1 MDFEKII
8 AKIRAGKTWGFHGG
22 IHPAEHKKESS
33 ETPIERLEPASVYIV
48 PVRQHSGDAGTVVVK
63 TGDYVRKGDPL
74 TRSSGRRDLP
84 VSAPTSGTIGKIGLH
99 TAPHQSGLPDLE
111 ITITPDGK
119 DEWRERHPVAD
130 FRTKTPEEL
139 LSIIHQAGIAG
150 MGGAGFPADQKIAGA
165 VGKTHILI
173 INGSECE
180 PYITCDDRL
189 MREKAEEIVEGIR
202 ILQYILKPEVTI
214 IAIEDN
220 KPEAAEAVRKCVTSE
235 DDIIVRVLETRY
247 PTGAARPLIR
257 RLTGIE
263 VGYTSRSTDF
273 GIEMQNVATTYA
285 IKRAVEDDEPL
296 VERVVTVTGNN
307 FGRKGNFI
315 VPFGT
320 PVRHILD
327 KCGWHGEA
335 RNELILG
342 GPMMG
347 FTVPTP
353 DVSVTKTVNCVFSPD
368 STEVMSYD
376 NPLECIRCGRCARVC
391 PSRLL
396 PFALVKAAKAGDSE
410 AIQRERIRDCI
421 ECGCCA
427 FVCPSRIPLVRYIRI
442 AKAKIREESAEARKK
457 QNTERLI
464 AEKLSREEKI
474 AAARKAR
481 IAALKETSAAK
492 AESSAASANAA
503 AEATKAETAASASH
517 EAVTAKPKSAAL
529 AAALARAKAAKARQ
543 EAESKAGASETAA
556 DAGAERG
563 ASDAP
568 AANGAIS
575 ASAESQGTQAASA
588 KSRALAAALARAKAR
603 KAESTDRAEGYGKAD
618 STDKAEVH
626 DKAEGTDKAEVH
638 DKAEGSGTSSSEARE
653 QGAAAPAAR
662 PESSAKSAAVAAAL
676 AKARARK
683 AAESGDNVQA
693 EVSAAEAPQADPK
706 KAAVAA
712 ALAKARARKA
722 AEAAGESAGSSR
734 AGTGAEAEAKAK
746 AKEPSGSA
754 KAASSD
760 PKKAALAA
768 ALARAKARKQAEYSA
783 QHTAEAAPENSV
795 KGSGADESAGGAA
808 SPVKAAAADPRKA
821 AVAAVLARARARKK
835 AGSEESSED
844 SGDQEKALK
853 SEEERAPSEE
863 NK

>member
-1 MDFEKII
+1 MLF
-8 AKIRAGKTWGFHGG
+8 
-22 IHPAEHKKESS
+22 
-33 ETPIERLEPASVYIV
+33 
-48 PVRQHSGDAGTVVVK
+48 
-63 TGDYVRKGDPL
+63 
-74 TRSSGRRDLP
+74 RS
-84 VSAPTSGTIGKIGLH
+84 H
-99 TAPHQSGLPDLE
+99 N
-111 ITITPDGK
+111 
-119 DEWRERHPVAD
+119 
-130 FRTKTPEEL
+130 
-139 LSIIHQAGIAG
+139 AGIAG

-202 ILQYILKPEVTI
+202 ILQYILKPEVAI

-220 KPEAAEAVRKCVTSE
+220 KPEAADAIRKCVTPE

-296 VERVVTVTGNN
+296 VERIVTVTGNN
-307 FGRKGNFI
+307 FGRRGNFI

-327 KCGWHGEA
+327 KCQWHGEA

-353 DVSVTKTVNCVFSPD
+353 DVSVTKTINCVFSPD
-368 STEVMSYD
+368 SSEVMSYD

-442 AKAKIREESAEARKK
+442 AKARIREGSAEARKK

-481 IAALKETSAAK
+481 IAALKESSAPKADSAAATATNEQEVQK
-492 AESSAASANAA
+492 SVSAA
-503 AEATKAETAASASH
+503 AENTS
-517 EAVTAKPKSAAL
+517 KPRSAAL
-529 AAALARAKAAKARQ
+529 AAALARAKAAKAKNGQ
-543 EAESKAGASETAA
+543 KNETEATQAGASANAASGNSRAGTAA
-556 DAGAERG
+556 VTAAENYGAKPSAG
-563 ASDAP
+563 
-568 AANGAIS
+568 
-575 ASAESQGTQAASA
+575 SA
-588 KSRALAAALARAKAR
+588 KSKALAAALARAKA
-603 KAESTDRAEGYGKAD
+603 KKAAES
-618 STDKAEVH
+618 
-626 DKAEGTDKAEVH
+626 
-638 DKAEGSGTSSSEARE
+638 GSSGSPASQDEEKDT
-653 QGAAAPAAR
+653 AAPEAKPAA
-662 PESSAKSAAVAAAL
+662 SAKSAAVAAAL

-683 AAESGDNVQA
+683 AAESGPAPERSGNKDANKA
-693 EVSAAEAPQADPK
+693 ESSETKSSPASHETAD
-706 KAAVAA
+706 
-712 ALAKARARKA
+712 
-722 AEAAGESAGSSR
+722 
-734 AGTGAEAEAKAK
+734 
-746 AKEPSGSA
+746 
-754 KAASSD
+754 AASLA
-760 PKKAALAA
+760 PKKAALVA
-768 ALARAKARKQAEYSA
+768 ALARAKARKQAESA
-783 QHTAEAAPENSV
+783 STVTKMAAGVPVRSAENSE
-795 KGSGADESAGGAA
+795 KAESSGSSGKDH
-808 SPVKAAAADPRKA
+808 AADPRKA
-821 AVAAVLARARARKK
+821 AVAAALARARAKK
-835 AGSEESSED
+835 QSVAGNINKQD
-844 SGDQEKALK
+844 QAAKSGDEQAH
-853 SEEERAPSEE
+853 SEE

>member
-8 AKIRAGKTWGFHGG
+8 AKIRAGKTWRFHGG

-63 TGDYVRKGDPL
+63 IGDHVRKGDPL

-84 VSAPTSGTIGKIGLH
+84 VSAPTSGTIAKIGLH
-99 TAPHQSGLPDLE
+99 TAPHQSGLEDLE

-119 DEWRERHPVAD
+119 DEWRERHPIGD
-130 FRTKTPEEL
+130 FRTKSPEEL
-139 LSIIHQAGIAG
+139 LSIIHNAGIAG

-189 MREKAEEIVEGIR
+189 MRESAAEIVEGVR
-202 ILQYILKPEVTI
+202 ILQYILKPEVAI

-220 KPEAAEAVRKCVTSE
+220 KPEAAQAIKDAVRE
-235 DDIIVRVLETRY
+235 DDDIIVRVLETRY

-296 VERVVTVTGNN
+296 VERIVTVTGKN

-335 RNELILG
+335 KNELILG

-353 DVSVTKTVNCVFSPD
+353 DVSVTKTINCVFSPD

-442 AKAKIREESAEARKK
+442 AKARLREEAAEARKK

-481 IAALKETSAAK
+481 IAALREGATPKT
-492 AESSAASANAA
+492 ESSGSTASGASPTVTAAGTGGVQAAAS
-503 AEATKAETAASASH
+503 ES
-517 EAVTAKPKSAAL
+517 AKPKSAAL
-529 AAALARAKAAKARQ
+529 AAALARAKAAKAKNA
-543 EAESKAGASETAA
+543 AESSNGAAQGSVSAESGASQAATAS
-556 DAGAERG
+556 G
-563 ASDAP
+563 
-568 AANGAIS
+568 S
-575 ASAESQGTQAASA
+575 ASAATAKENGAQSSAAGST
-588 KSRALAAALARAKAR
+588 KSKALAAELARAKA
-603 KAESTDRAEGYGKAD
+603 KKAAESGSSGAQEAQSQTQ
-618 STDKAEVH
+618 DKAQE
-626 DKAEGTDKAEVH
+626 
-638 DKAEGSGTSSSEARE
+638 
-653 QGAAAPAAR
+653 AAAPLSKPAV
-662 PESSAKSAAVAAAL
+662 SAKSAAVAAAL

-683 AAESGDNVQA
+683 AAESSEADK
-693 EVSAAEAPQADPK
+693 SAGSSAPAPAADPK
-706 KAAVAA
+706 KAAIAA
-712 ALAKARARKA
+712 ALAKAMARKA
-722 AEAAGESAGSSR
+722 QESGEDKAEKSPVRKAEEPAAAPSAEAP
-734 AGTGAEAEAKAK
+734 K
-746 AKEPSGSA
+746 P
-754 KAASSD
+754 AAPD
-760 PKKAALAA
+760 LKKAALAA
-768 ALARAKARKQAEYSA
+768 ALARARAKKQAEDSR
-783 QHTAEAAPENSV
+783 QSAPESTENPA
-795 KGSGADESAGGAA
+795 KGDESGESAGNSGSGTSSAEAPA
-808 SPVKAAAADPRKA
+808 SDPRKA
-821 AVAAVLARARARKK
+821 AVAAALARARAKK
-835 AGSEESSED
+835 QALTGNSKEAQPQDRGEE
-844 SGDQEKALK
+844 Q
-853 SEEERAPSEE
+853 APSEE

>member
-8 AKIRAGKTWGFHGG
+8 AKIRAGKTWRFHGG

-48 PVRQHSGDAGTVVVK
+48 PVRQHSGDAGTIVVK
-63 TGDYVRKGDPL
+63 AGDHVRKGDPL

-84 VSAPTSGTIGKIGLH
+84 VSAPTSGTITKIGLH

-119 DEWRERHPVAD
+119 DEWRERHPIAD
-130 FRTKTPEEL
+130 FRTKSPEEL

-189 MREKAEEIVEGIR
+189 MREKAEEIVEGVR
-202 ILQYILKPEVTI
+202 ILKYILKPDAAI

-220 KPEAAEAVRKCVTSE
+220 KPEAAKAISDAVKE
-235 DDIIVRVLETRY
+235 GDDIIVRVLETRY

-285 IKRAVEDDEPL
+285 IKRAVKDDEPL

-327 KCGWHGEA
+327 RCGWHGEA
-335 RNELILG
+335 KNELILG

-353 DVSVTKTVNCVFSPD
+353 DVSVTKTINCVFSPD

-481 IAALKETSAAK
+481 IAALKETSVPK
-492 AESSAASANAA
+492 ADS
-503 AEATKAETAASASH
+503 TAASAGA
-517 EAVTAKPKSAAL
+517 AVTAATAAGNGSAGTSASASSAAGTAKPKSAAL
-529 AAALARAKAAKARQ
+529 AAALARAKAQKAK
-543 EAESKAGASETAA
+543 EAAQSQSAVSNAAADADTASGASQAAAAAGAS
-556 DAGAERG
+556 
-563 ASDAP
+563 
-568 AANGAIS
+568 S
-575 ASAESQGTQAASA
+575 ASADAQRSAAGSA
-588 KSRALAAALARAKAR
+588 KSKALAAALARAKAR
-603 KAESTDRAEGYGKAD
+603 KAAGN
-618 STDKAEVH
+618 
-626 DKAEGTDKAEVH
+626 
-638 DKAEGSGTSSSEARE
+638 GTSSSEAQE
-653 QGAAAPAAR
+653 QEPAAPAAK
-662 PESSAKSAAVAAAL
+662 PEAGARSAAVAAAL
-676 AKARARK
+676 AKAKARK
-683 AAESGDNVQA
+683 AAESGETPKADTHPDSQA
-693 EVSAAEAPQADPK
+693 GGASQADPK

-722 AEAAGESAGSSR
+722 AAADESSENKDGAGAVSAESTSDSQAGAR
-734 AGTGAEAEAKAK
+734 AEREAK
-746 AKEPSGSA
+746 ENSNSA
-754 KAASSD
+754 KAPAAD

-768 ALARAKARKQAEYSA
+768 ALARAKARKQAETDA
-783 QHTAEAAPENSV
+783 QPAAEAAPANPVKSAGEDNS
-795 KGSGADESAGGAA
+795 AESAGSETSSAKA
-808 SPVKAAAADPRKA
+808 SAADPRKA
-821 AVAAVLARARARKK
+821 AVAAALARARARKK
-835 AGSEESSED
+835 AIGQASSED
-844 SGDQEKALK
+844 SGSQEKAAK

>member
-8 AKIRAGKTWGFHGG
+8 AKIRAGKTWRFHGG
-22 IHPAEHKKESS
+22 IHPAEHKDESS
-33 ETPIERLEPASVYIV
+33 ETPVERLEPASVYIV
-48 PVRQHSGDAGTVVVK
+48 PVRQHSGDAGTIVVK
-63 TGDYVRKGDPL
+63 AGDYVRKGDPL

-84 VSAPTSGTIGKIGLH
+84 VSAPTSGTIARIGLH

-119 DEWRERHPVAD
+119 DEWRERNPVAD

-139 LSIIHQAGIAG
+139 LSVIHQAGIAG

-202 ILQYILKPEVTI
+202 ILKYILKPEVAI

-220 KPEAAEAVRKCVTSE
+220 KQEAAKAIKDAVRE
-235 DDIIVRVLETRY
+235 DDDIIVRVLETRY

-296 VERVVTVTGNN
+296 VERIVTVTGKN

-335 RNELILG
+335 KNELILG

-353 DVSVTKTVNCVFSPD
+353 DVSVTKTINCVFSPD

-442 AKAKIREESAEARKK
+442 AKARIREESAEARKK
-457 QNTERLI
+457 LNTERLI

-481 IAALKETSAAK
+481 IAAFKESAAPK
-492 AESSAASANAA
+492 ADAPASGNAPQSP
-503 AEATKAETAASASH
+503 AASASGKAPGQAAGH
-517 EAVTAKPKSAAL
+517 AEAAAKPKSAAL
-529 AAALARAKAAKARQ
+529 AAALARAKAKKA
-543 EAESKAGASETAA
+543 AESGSSGAPASHDEEKETAA
-556 DAGAERG
+556 QEAK
-563 ASDAP
+563 P
-568 AANGAIS
+568 AA
-575 ASAESQGTQAASA
+575 
-588 KSRALAAALARAKAR
+588 
-603 KAESTDRAEGYGKAD
+603 
-618 STDKAEVH
+618 
-626 DKAEGTDKAEVH
+626 
-638 DKAEGSGTSSSEARE
+638 
-653 QGAAAPAAR
+653 
-662 PESSAKSAAVAAAL
+662 SAKSAAVAAAL

-683 AAESGDNVQA
+683 AAEGHESHQSDG
-693 EVSAAEAPQADPK
+693 SSAEAPAADTK

-722 AEAAGESAGSSR
+722 AESGETNAESSQESKP
-734 AGTGAEAEAKAK
+734 AEAETKHSDDAQK
-746 AKEPSGSA
+746 
-754 KAASSD
+754 SSD
-760 PKKAALAA
+760 ANPKKAALAA
-768 ALARAKARKQAEYSA
+768 ALARARARKQAEAAKQSPAESA
-783 QHTAEAAPENSV
+783 ATPLKSEEGRENS
-795 KGSGADESAGGAA
+795 GAESETSSA
-808 SPVKAAAADPRKA
+808 KAPAADPRKA
-821 AVAAVLARARARKK
+821 AIAAALARARAKKK
-835 AGSEESSED
+835 AESGNS
-844 SGDQEKALK
+844 SSQDQTAK
-853 SEEERAPSEE
+853 SEEESASPEE

>member
-8 AKIRAGKTWGFHGG
+8 AKIRAGKTWRFHGG
-22 IHPAEHKKESS
+22 IHPAEHKDESS
-33 ETPIERLEPASVYIV
+33 ESPIERLEPASVYIV
-48 PVRQHSGDAGTVVVK
+48 PVRQHSGDAGTIVVK

-84 VSAPTSGTIGKIGLH
+84 VSAPTSGTIAKIGLH
-99 TAPHQSGLPDLE
+99 TAPHQSGLEDLE

-119 DEWRERHPVAD
+119 DEWRERHPIGD
-130 FRTKTPEEL
+130 FRTKSPEEL
-139 LSIIHQAGIAG
+139 LSIIHNAGIAG

-189 MREKAEEIVEGIR
+189 MRESAAEIVEGVR
-202 ILQYILKPEVTI
+202 ILQYILKPEVAI

-220 KPEAAEAVRKCVTSE
+220 KPEAAQAIKDAVKEE
-235 DDIIVRVLETRY
+235 DDIIVRILETRY

-296 VERVVTVTGNN
+296 VERIVTVTGNN
-307 FGRKGNFI
+307 FGRRGNFI

-327 KCGWHGEA
+327 RCEWHGEA

-353 DVSVTKTVNCVFSPD
+353 DVSVTKTINCVFSPD

-442 AKAKIREESAEARKK
+442 AKARIREESAEARKK

-481 IAALKETSAAK
+481 IAALKESSAPKADSAAATANNEQEAQK
-492 AESSAASANAA
+492 SASAA
-503 AEATKAETAASASH
+503 AENTSR
-517 EAVTAKPKSAAL
+517 PRSAAL
-529 AAALARAKAAKARQ
+529 AAALARAKAAKAKN
-543 EAESKAGASETAA
+543 EAQSVAATAQTDN
-556 DAGAERG
+556 DA
-563 ASDAP
+563 
-568 AANGAIS
+568 S
-575 ASAESQGTQAASA
+575 ASAKASQTGSAAVTAAENSGAKAAAGSA
-588 KSRALAAALARAKAR
+588 KNKALAAALARAKA
-603 KAESTDRAEGYGKAD
+603 KKAAESG
-618 STDKAEVH
+618 S
-626 DKAEGTDKAEVH
+626 
-638 DKAEGSGTSSSEARE
+638 SGTPASQDEE
-653 QGAAAPAAR
+653 KDTAAPEAKPAA
-662 PESSAKSAAVAAAL
+662 SAKSAAVAAAL

-683 AAESGDNVQA
+683 AAESGETPESTGNSDANKA
-693 EVSAAEAPQADPK
+693 ESSETKASPASHETAD
-706 KAAVAA
+706 
-712 ALAKARARKA
+712 
-722 AEAAGESAGSSR
+722 
-734 AGTGAEAEAKAK
+734 
-746 AKEPSGSA
+746 
-754 KAASSD
+754 AASSD

-768 ALARAKARKQAEYSA
+768 ALARAKARKQAESA
-783 QHTAEAAPENSV
+783 STVTKKA
-795 KGSGADESAGGAA
+795 AGGPGKSAENGE
-808 SPVKAAAADPRKA
+808 KAESSGSSGKDHTENPRKA
-821 AVAAVLARARARKK
+821 AVAAALARARAKK
-835 AGSEESSED
+835 QSVAGNINKQD
-844 SGDQEKALK
+844 QAAKSGDEQAH
-853 SEEERAPSEE
+853 SEE

>member
-8 AKIRAGKTWGFHGG
+8 AKIRAGKTWRFHGG
-22 IHPAEHKKESS
+22 IHPAEHKDESS
-33 ETPIERLEPASVYIV
+33 ETPVERLEPASVYIV
-48 PVRQHSGDAGTVVVK
+48 PVRQHSGDAGTIVVK

-74 TRSSGRRDLP
+74 TKSSGRRDLP
-84 VSAPTSGTIGKIGLH
+84 VSAPTSGTIAKIGLH
-99 TAPHQSGLPDLE
+99 TAPHQSGLEDLE

-119 DEWRERHPVAD
+119 DEWRERHPIED
-130 FRTKTPEEL
+130 FRTRSPEDL
-139 LSIIHQAGIAG
+139 LSIIHSAGIAG

-189 MREKAEEIVEGIR
+189 MREKAAEIVEGIR
-202 ILQYILKPEVTI
+202 ILQYILKPEVAI

-220 KPEAAEAVRKCVTSE
+220 KPEAAEAIRKCVTPD

-285 IKRAVEDDEPL
+285 IKRAVENDEPL
-296 VERVVTVTGNN
+296 VERIVTVTGNN
-307 FGRKGNFI
+307 FGRRGNFI

-327 KCGWHGEA
+327 KCQWHGEA
-335 RNELILG
+335 KNELILG

-410 AIQRERIRDCI
+410 AVQRERIRDCI

-442 AKAKIREESAEARKK
+442 AKARIREESAEARKK

-481 IAALKETSAAK
+481 IAALKESAAPK
-492 AESSAASANAA
+492 SASPVSENATSSSAASGSGKAPEQAA
-503 AEATKAETAASASH
+503 RPAEAA
-517 EAVTAKPKSAAL
+517 AKPKSAAL
-529 AAALARAKAAKARQ
+529 AAALAKAKAAKAKN
-543 EAESKAGASETAA
+543 ESESVAA
-556 DAGAERG
+556 
-563 ASDAP
+563 
-568 AANGAIS
+568 AAQTDNGAS
-575 ASAESQGTQAASA
+575 ASAEASQTGSVAVTVAENSGAKPAAGSA
-588 KSRALAAALARAKAR
+588 KSKALAAALAKAKA
-603 KAESTDRAEGYGKAD
+603 KKAAESG
-618 STDKAEVH
+618 
-626 DKAEGTDKAEVH
+626 
-638 DKAEGSGTSSSEARE
+638 SSEANESQNKE
-653 QGAAAPAAR
+653 QDTAAAEAKPVAG
-662 PESSAKSAAVAAAL
+662 AKSAAVAAAL

-683 AAESGDNVQA
+683 QAEANGGDSGKTAENSEAAESTGASAAPEADPKKA
-693 EVSAAEAPQADPK
+693 AVSAAFAKARARKASESGSAPESAGNSEADKEESPEAAASSDVSEEAKAPAADPK
-706 KAAVAA
+706 KAVLAAALARAKTRKQAEAGSTAPGKTAEAPVKSEGTAGSAESSGSSTKAPAENPRKAAVAA
-712 ALAKARARKA
+712 ALA
-722 AEAAGESAGSSR
+722 
-734 AGTGAEAEAKAK
+734 
-746 AKEPSGSA
+746 
-754 KAASSD
+754 
-760 PKKAALAA
+760 
-768 ALARAKARKQAEYSA
+768 
-783 QHTAEAAPENSV
+783 
-795 KGSGADESAGGAA
+795 
-808 SPVKAAAADPRKA
+808 
-821 AVAAVLARARARKK
+821 RARARKQS
-835 AGSEESSED
+835 ASGNNSSQ
-844 SGDQEKALK
+844 DQAVK
-853 SEEERAPSEE
+853 SEEESASPEE

>member
-8 AKIRAGKTWGFHGG
+8 AKIRSGKTWRFHGG
-22 IHPAEHKKESS
+22 IHPAEHKDESS
-33 ETPIERLEPASVYIV
+33 ETPVERLEPASVYIV
-48 PVRQHSGDAGTVVVK
+48 PVRQHSGDAGTIVVK
-63 TGDYVRKGDPL
+63 AGDYVRKGDLL

-84 VSAPTSGTIGKIGLH
+84 VSAPTSGTIAKIGLH
-99 TAPHQSGLPDLE
+99 TAPHQSGLEDIE

-119 DEWRERHPVAD
+119 DEWRERHPIAD
-130 FRTKTPEEL
+130 FRTKSPEEL
-139 LSIIHQAGIAG
+139 LSVIHNAGIAG

-189 MREKAEEIVEGIR
+189 MREKAAEIIEGVR
-202 ILQYILKPEVTI
+202 IIQHILKPEVTL
-214 IAIEDN
+214 IAVEDN
-220 KPEAAEAVRKCVTSE
+220 KPEAAEELKSAIKTD

-296 VERVVTVTGNN
+296 VERIVTVTGNN

-335 RNELILG
+335 KNELILG

-410 AIQRERIRDCI
+410 AVQRERIRDCI

-427 FVCPSRIPLVRYIRI
+427 FVCPSRIPLVRFIRI
-442 AKAKIREESAEARKK
+442 AKARIREESAESRKK

-481 IAALKETSAAK
+481 IAALKEGASTT
-492 AESSAASANAA
+492 ASAG
-503 AEATKAETAASASH
+503 TTAHASASAA
-517 EAVTAKPKSAAL
+517 ENTAAKTADSAANIEERKTGTAAKPKSSAL
-529 AAALARAKAAKARQ
+529 AAALARAKAKKAEVNKQ
-543 EAESKAGASETAA
+543 PASETS
-556 DAGAERG
+556 GSNTPET
-563 ASDAP
+563 SAP
-568 AANGAIS
+568 
-575 ASAESQGTQAASA
+575 EA
-588 KSRALAAALARAKAR
+588 KS
-603 KAESTDRAEGYGKAD
+603 ES
-618 STDKAEVH
+618 
-626 DKAEGTDKAEVH
+626 
-638 DKAEGSGTSSSEARE
+638 GSR
-653 QGAAAPAAR
+653 
-662 PESSAKSAAVAAAL
+662 SAAVAAAL

-683 AAESGDNVQA
+683 AQESSSGADEKAAAPVSQQERKEPAADADAPDPRRAALAAALARAKARKQA
-693 EVSAAEAPQADPK
+693 QSADEPEGKVSEKDEAALNTESSSKVPAADPK

-722 AEAAGESAGSSR
+722 AESGESTVRSGSGEVSKPD
-734 AGTGAEAEAKAK
+734 AIEAKTSPDTPETNK
-746 AKEPSGSA
+746 TP
-754 KAASSD
+754 AAD

-768 ALARAKARKQAEYSA
+768 ALARAKARKQAESA
-783 QHTAEAAPENSV
+783 PDGSQKASEESVHGEEKASSAESIGSSV
-795 KGSGADESAGGAA
+795 KA
-808 SPVKAAAADPRKA
+808 PAADPRKA
-821 AVAAVLARARARKK
+821 AVAAALARARAKK
-835 AGSEESSED
+835 YAASVSGNSRAPADKSGEES
-844 SGDQEKALK
+844 
-853 SEEERAPSEE
+853 APSEE

>member
-8 AKIRAGKTWGFHGG
+8 AKIRAGKTWRFHGG
-22 IHPAEHKKESS
+22 IHPAEHKDESS
-33 ETPIERLEPASVYIV
+33 ESPIERLEPASVYIV

-63 TGDYVRKGDPL
+63 IGDHVRKGDPL

-84 VSAPTSGTIGKIGLH
+84 VSAPTSGTIAKIGLH
-99 TAPHQSGLPDLE
+99 TAPHQSGLEDLE

-119 DEWRERHPVAD
+119 DEWRERHPIGD
-130 FRTKTPEEL
+130 FRTKSPEEL
-139 LSIIHQAGIAG
+139 LSIIHNAGIAG

-189 MREKAEEIVEGIR
+189 MRESAAEIVEGVR
-202 ILQYILKPEVTI
+202 ILQYILKPEVAI

-220 KPEAAEAVRKCVTSE
+220 KPEAAQAIKDAVRE
-235 DDIIVRVLETRY
+235 DDDIIVRVLETRY

-296 VERVVTVTGNN
+296 VERIVTVTGKN

-335 RNELILG
+335 KNELILG

-353 DVSVTKTVNCVFSPD
+353 DVSVTKTINCVFSPD

-427 FVCPSRIPLVRYIRI
+427 FVCPSRIPLVRFIRI
-442 AKAKIREESAEARKK
+442 AKARIREESAEARKK

-481 IAALKETSAAK
+481 IAALKETSVPK
-492 AESSAASANAA
+492 ADS
-503 AEATKAETAASASH
+503 TAASAGA
-517 EAVTAKPKSAAL
+517 AVTAATAAGNGSAGTSASASSAAGTAKPKSAAL
-529 AAALARAKAAKARQ
+529 AAALARAKAQKAK
-543 EAESKAGASETAA
+543 EAAHNEAAASNSAGVSAASGASQAAAAAGA
-556 DAGAERG
+556 
-563 ASDAP
+563 ASV
-568 AANGAIS
+568 
-575 ASAESQGTQAASA
+575 SAESQESSAGSA
-588 KSRALAAALARAKAR
+588 KSKALAAALARAKAR
-603 KAESTDRAEGYGKAD
+603 KAAGN
-618 STDKAEVH
+618 
-626 DKAEGTDKAEVH
+626 
-638 DKAEGSGTSSSEARE
+638 GTSSSEAQE
-653 QGAAAPAAR
+653 QEPAAPAAK
-662 PESSAKSAAVAAAL
+662 PEAGARSAAVAAAL
-676 AKARARK
+676 AKAKARK
-683 AAESGDNVQA
+683 AAESGETPKADTHPDSQA
-693 EVSAAEAPQADPK
+693 GGTPKADPK

-712 ALAKARARKA
+712 ALDKARARKA
-722 AEAAGESAGSSR
+722 AAAGESSENRESAGAVSADSTSDSQSN
-734 AGTGAEAEAKAK
+734 AGAESKAK
-746 AKEPSGSA
+746 DDSKSA
-754 KAASSD
+754 KAPEAD

-768 ALARAKARKQAEYSA
+768 ALARAKARKQAESNA
-783 QHTAEAAPENSV
+783 EPAAEAAPANPV
-795 KGSGADESAGGAA
+795 KSAGEDDSAESAGSETSSA
-808 SPVKAAAADPRKA
+808 KAPAADPRKA
-821 AVAAVLARARARKK
+821 AVAAALARTRARKK
-835 AGSEESSED
+835 AIGEAGSED
-844 SGDQEKALK
+844 SGSQGKTAK

>member
-8 AKIRAGKTWGFHGG
+8 AKIRAGKTWRFHGG

-48 PVRQHSGDAGTVVVK
+48 PVRQHSGDAGTIVVK
-63 TGDYVRKGDPL
+63 TGNYVRKGDPL

-119 DEWRERHPVAD
+119 DEWRERHPIAD
-130 FRTKTPEEL
+130 FRTKSPDEL
-139 LSIIHQAGIAG
+139 LSVIHQAGIAG

-189 MREKAEEIVEGIR
+189 MREKAAEIVEGIR
-202 ILQYILKPEVTI
+202 ILKYILKPEVAI

-220 KPEAAEAVRKCVTSE
+220 KQEAAKAIKDAVRE
-235 DDIIVRVLETRY
+235 DDDIIVRVLETRY

-296 VERVVTVTGNN
+296 VERIVTVTGNN

-327 KCGWHGEA
+327 KCEWHGEA

-368 STEVMSYD
+368 SSEVMSYD

-442 AKAKIREESAEARKK
+442 AKARLREESAEARKK

-481 IAALKETSAAK
+481 IAALKESSAPKADSAAATATNEQEVQK
-492 AESSAASANAA
+492 SVSAA
-503 AEATKAETAASASH
+503 AENTS
-517 EAVTAKPKSAAL
+517 KPRSAAL
-529 AAALARAKAAKARQ
+529 AAALARAKAAKAKNGQ
-543 EAESKAGASETAA
+543 KNETEATQAGASANAASGNSRAGTAA
-556 DAGAERG
+556 VTAAENYGAKPSAG
-563 ASDAP
+563 
-568 AANGAIS
+568 
-575 ASAESQGTQAASA
+575 SA
-588 KSRALAAALARAKAR
+588 KSKALAAALARAKA
-603 KAESTDRAEGYGKAD
+603 KKAAES
-618 STDKAEVH
+618 
-626 DKAEGTDKAEVH
+626 
-638 DKAEGSGTSSSEARE
+638 GSSGSPASQDEEKDT
-653 QGAAAPAAR
+653 AAPEAKPAA
-662 PESSAKSAAVAAAL
+662 SAKSAAVAAAL

-683 AAESGDNVQA
+683 AAESGPAPERSGNKDANKA
-693 EVSAAEAPQADPK
+693 ESSETKSSPASHETAD
-706 KAAVAA
+706 
-712 ALAKARARKA
+712 
-722 AEAAGESAGSSR
+722 
-734 AGTGAEAEAKAK
+734 
-746 AKEPSGSA
+746 
-754 KAASSD
+754 AASSD

-768 ALARAKARKQAEYSA
+768 ALARAKARKQAESA
-783 QHTAEAAPENSV
+783 STV
-795 KGSGADESAGGAA
+795 TK
-808 SPVKAAAADPRKA
+808 KAAGVPGKSAENGEKAESSGSSGKDHTENPRKA
-821 AVAAVLARARARKK
+821 AVAAALARARAKK
-835 AGSEESSED
+835 QSAAGNINKP
-844 SGDQEKALK
+844 DQAAK
-853 SEEERAPSEE
+853 SEEEQVPSEE

>member
-8 AKIRAGKTWGFHGG
+8 AKIRAGKTWRFHGG
-22 IHPAEHKKESS
+22 IHPAEHKDESS
-33 ETPIERLEPASVYIV
+33 GTPIERLEPASVYIV
-48 PVRQHSGDAGTVVVK
+48 PVRQHSGDAGTVCVK
-63 TGDYVRKGDPL
+63 VGDYVRKGDPL

-84 VSAPTSGTIGKIGLH
+84 VSAPTSGTITKIGLH

-119 DEWRERHPVAD
+119 DEWRERQPIED
-130 FRTKTPEEL
+130 FKTKTPEEL
-139 LSIIHQAGIAG
+139 LSIIHSAGIAG

-189 MREKAEEIVEGIR
+189 MREKAAEIVEGIR
-202 ILQYILKPEVTI
+202 ILKYILKPEVAI

-220 KPEAAEAVRKCVTSE
+220 KPEAAKAIKDAVKEE

-296 VERVVTVTGNN
+296 VERIVTVTGKN

-353 DVSVTKTVNCVFSPD
+353 DVSVTKTINCVFSPD

-427 FVCPSRIPLVRYIRI
+427 FVCPSRIPLVRFIRI
-442 AKAKIREESAEARKK
+442 SKARNRKESAESRKK

-481 IAALKETSAAK
+481 IAALKEGAAP
-492 AESSAASANAA
+492 AG
-503 AEATKAETAASASH
+503 TAASAPAASV
-517 EAVTAKPKSAAL
+517 EKPSGNTASKTADTSSNIEERKTGTAAKPKSSAL
-529 AAALARAKAAKARQ
+529 AAALARAKAKKAEVNKQ
-543 EAESKAGASETAA
+543 PASETS
-556 DAGAERG
+556 GSNTPET
-563 ASDAP
+563 SAP
-568 AANGAIS
+568 
-575 ASAESQGTQAASA
+575 EA
-588 KSRALAAALARAKAR
+588 KS
-603 KAESTDRAEGYGKAD
+603 ES
-618 STDKAEVH
+618 
-626 DKAEGTDKAEVH
+626 
-638 DKAEGSGTSSSEARE
+638 GSR
-653 QGAAAPAAR
+653 
-662 PESSAKSAAVAAAL
+662 SAAVAAAL

-683 AAESGDNVQA
+683 AQESSSGADEKAAAPVSQQERKEPAADADAPDPRRAALAAALARAKARKQA
-693 EVSAAEAPQADPK
+693 QSADEPEGKVSEKDEAALNTESSSKVPAADPK

-722 AEAAGESAGSSR
+722 AESGESTVRSGSGEVSKPD
-734 AGTGAEAEAKAK
+734 AIEAKTSPDTPETNK
-746 AKEPSGSA
+746 TP
-754 KAASSD
+754 AAD
-760 PKKAALAA
+760 PKKAALAE
-768 ALARAKARKQAEYSA
+768 ALARAKARKQAESA
-783 QHTAEAAPENSV
+783 PDGSQKASEESVHGEEKASSAESIGSSV
-795 KGSGADESAGGAA
+795 KA
-808 SPVKAAAADPRKA
+808 PAADPRKA
-821 AVAAVLARARARKK
+821 AVAAALARARAKK
-835 AGSEESSED
+835 YAASVSGNSRAPADKSGEES
-844 SGDQEKALK
+844 
-853 SEEERAPSEE
+853 APSEE

>member
-8 AKIRAGKTWGFHGG
+8 AKIRAGKTWRFHGG
-22 IHPAEHKKESS
+22 IHPAEHKDESAG
-33 ETPIERLEPASVYIV
+33 TPIERLEPASVYIV
-48 PVRQHSGDAGTVVVK
+48 PVRQHSGDAGTIVVK
-63 TGDYVRKGDPL
+63 AGDYVRKGDPL

-84 VSAPTSGTIGKIGLH
+84 VSAPTSGTIARIGLH

-119 DEWRERHPVAD
+119 DEWRERNPVAD

-139 LSIIHQAGIAG
+139 LSVIHQAGIAG

-165 VGKTHILI
+165 LGKTHILI

-189 MREKAEEIVEGIR
+189 MREKAAEIVEGIR
-202 ILQYILKPEVTI
+202 ILKYILKPEVAI

-220 KPEAAEAVRKCVTSE
+220 KPEAAEELKSAIKTD

-296 VERVVTVTGNN
+296 VERIVTVTGNN

-327 KCGWHGEA
+327 KCKWHGEA

-442 AKAKIREESAEARKK
+442 AKARIREESAEARKK
-457 QNTERLI
+457 LNTERLI

-481 IAALKETSAAK
+481 IAAFKESAAPK
-492 AESSAASANAA
+492 ADAPASGNAPQSP
-503 AEATKAETAASASH
+503 AASASGKAPGQAAGH
-517 EAVTAKPKSAAL
+517 AEAAAKPKSAAL
-529 AAALARAKAAKARQ
+529 AAALARAKAGKAKNETKNET
-543 EAESKAGASETAA
+543 EAAQAGASASAAAGNSRAGTAA
-556 DAGAERG
+556 VAAAENSGAK
-563 ASDAP
+563 P
-568 AANGAIS
+568 AAG
-575 ASAESQGTQAASA
+575 SA
-588 KSRALAAALARAKAR
+588 KSRALAAALARAKA
-603 KAESTDRAEGYGKAD
+603 KKAAESGSSGAPA
-618 STDKAEVH
+618 SH
-626 DKAEGTDKAEVH
+626 DEEKETAA
-638 DKAEGSGTSSSEARE
+638 SEAK
-653 QGAAAPAAR
+653 PAAG
-662 PESSAKSAAVAAAL
+662 AKSAAVAAAL

-683 AAESGDNVQA
+683 AAESGETPEMAGNDG
-693 EVSAAEAPQADPK
+693 P
-706 KAAVAA
+706 
-712 ALAKARARKA
+712 AKA
-722 AEAAGESAGSSR
+722 ESS
-734 AGTGAEAEAKAK
+734 EAKAP
-746 AKEPSGSA
+746 ADTNGTADRPSA
-754 KAASSD
+754 N

-768 ALARAKARKQAEYSA
+768 ALARAKARKQA
-783 QHTAEAAPENSV
+783 V
-795 KGSGADESAGGAA
+795 
-808 SPVKAAAADPRKA
+808 
-821 AVAAVLARARARKK
+821 
-835 AGSEESSED
+835 
-844 SGDQEKALK
+844 SGDINQDQAAN
-853 SEEERAPSEE
+853 SGEEQAPSEE

>member
-8 AKIRAGKTWGFHGG
+8 AKIRAGKTWRFHGG
-22 IHPAEHKKESS
+22 IHPAEHKDESS

-48 PVRQHSGDAGTVVVK
+48 PVRQHSGDAGTIVVK

-74 TRSSGRRDLP
+74 TKSSGRRDLP
-84 VSAPTSGTIGKIGLH
+84 VSAPTSGTIAKIGLH
-99 TAPHQSGLPDLE
+99 TAPHQSGLEDLE

-119 DEWRERHPVAD
+119 DEWRERHPIAD
-130 FRTKTPEEL
+130 FRTKSPEEL
-139 LSIIHQAGIAG
+139 LSVIHNAGIAG

-202 ILQYILKPEVTI
+202 ILKYILKPEVAI

-220 KPEAAEAVRKCVTSE
+220 KQEAAKAIKDAVRE
-235 DDIIVRVLETRY
+235 DDDIIVRVLETRY

-296 VERVVTVTGNN
+296 VERIVTVTGNN

-327 KCGWHGEA
+327 KCKWHGEA

-442 AKAKIREESAEARKK
+442 AKARIREESAEARKK
-457 QNTERLI
+457 LNTERLI

-481 IAALKETSAAK
+481 IAAFKESAAPK
-492 AESSAASANAA
+492 ADAPASGNAPQSP
-503 AEATKAETAASASH
+503 AASASGKAPGQAAGH
-517 EAVTAKPKSAAL
+517 AEAAAKPKSAAL
-529 AAALARAKAAKARQ
+529 AAALARAKAGKAKNETKNET
-543 EAESKAGASETAA
+543 EAAQAGASASAAAGNSRAGTAA
-556 DAGAERG
+556 VAAAENSGAK
-563 ASDAP
+563 P
-568 AANGAIS
+568 AAG
-575 ASAESQGTQAASA
+575 SA
-588 KSRALAAALARAKAR
+588 KSRALAAALARAKA
-603 KAESTDRAEGYGKAD
+603 KKAAESGSSGAPA
-618 STDKAEVH
+618 SH
-626 DKAEGTDKAEVH
+626 DEEKETAA
-638 DKAEGSGTSSSEARE
+638 SEAK
-653 QGAAAPAAR
+653 PAAG
-662 PESSAKSAAVAAAL
+662 AKSAAVAAAL

-683 AAESGDNVQA
+683 AAESGETPEMAGNDG
-693 EVSAAEAPQADPK
+693 P
-706 KAAVAA
+706 
-712 ALAKARARKA
+712 AKA
-722 AEAAGESAGSSR
+722 ESS
-734 AGTGAEAEAKAK
+734 EAKAP
-746 AKEPSGSA
+746 ADTNGTADRPSA
-754 KAASSD
+754 N

-768 ALARAKARKQAEYSA
+768 ALARAKARKQA
-783 QHTAEAAPENSV
+783 V
-795 KGSGADESAGGAA
+795 
-808 SPVKAAAADPRKA
+808 
-821 AVAAVLARARARKK
+821 
-835 AGSEESSED
+835 
-844 SGDQEKALK
+844 SGDINQDQAAN
-853 SEEERAPSEE
+853 SGEEQAPSEE

>member
-8 AKIRAGKTWGFHGG
+8 AKIRAGKTWRFHGG
-22 IHPAEHKKESS
+22 IHPAEHKDESS
-33 ETPIERLEPASVYIV
+33 GTPIERLEPASVYIV
-48 PVRQHSGDAGTVVVK
+48 PVRQHSGDAGTVCVK
-63 TGDYVRKGDPL
+63 VGDYVKKGDPL

-84 VSAPTSGTIGKIGLH
+84 VSAPTSGTIAKIGLH

-119 DEWRERHPVAD
+119 DEWRERNPIKD
-130 FRTKTPEEL
+130 FKTKTPEEL
-139 LSIIHQAGIAG
+139 LHIIHSAGIAG

-189 MREKAEEIVEGIR
+189 MREKAAEIIEGVR
-202 ILQYILKPEVTI
+202 ILQYILKPEVTL

-220 KPEAAEAVRKCVTSE
+220 KKEAAKAIESAVSE
-235 DDIIVRVLETRY
+235 GDDIIVRVLETRY

-296 VERVVTVTGNN
+296 VERIVTVTGNN

-327 KCGWHGEA
+327 KCKWHGEA

-353 DVSVTKTVNCVFSPD
+353 DVSVTKTINCVFSPD

-427 FVCPSRIPLVRYIRI
+427 FVCPSRIPLVRFIRI
-442 AKAKIREESAEARKK
+442 AKARIREESAEARKK

-481 IAALKETSAAK
+481 IAALKETSVPK
-492 AESSAASANAA
+492 ADS
-503 AEATKAETAASASH
+503 TAASAGA
-517 EAVTAKPKSAAL
+517 AVTAATAAGNGSAGTSASASSAAGAARPKSAAL
-529 AAALARAKAAKARQ
+529 AAALARAKAQKTK
-543 EAESKAGASETAA
+543 EAAQNEAAASNAAA
-556 DAGAERG
+556 DAGAASG
-563 ASDAP
+563 AS
-568 AANGAIS
+568 
-575 ASAESQGTQAASA
+575 QTAASA
-588 KSRALAAALARAKAR
+588 DVTSVSAEAQGSAAGSAKSKALAAALAKAKAR
-603 KAESTDRAEGYGKAD
+603 
-618 STDKAEVH
+618 
-626 DKAEGTDKAEVH
+626 
-638 DKAEGSGTSSSEARE
+638 
-653 QGAAAPAAR
+653 
-662 PESSAKSAAVAAAL
+662 
-676 AKARARK
+676 
-683 AAESGDNVQA
+683 
-693 EVSAAEAPQADPK
+693 

-722 AEAAGESAGSSR
+722 AAAGESSENRECAGAVSAESTSESQ
-734 AGTGAEAEAKAK
+734 AGAGAEREAK
-746 AKEPSGSA
+746 ENSNSA
-754 KAASSD
+754 KAPAAD

-768 ALARAKARKQAEYSA
+768 ALARAKARKQAETDA
-783 QHTAEAAPENSV
+783 QPAEEAAPANPVKSAGEDNS
-795 KGSGADESAGGAA
+795 AESAGSETSSA
-808 SPVKAAAADPRKA
+808 KAPAADPRKA
-821 AVAAVLARARARKK
+821 AVAAALARARARKK
-835 AGSEESSED
+835 AIGEASSED
-844 SGDQEKALK
+844 SGSQEKAAK

>member
-8 AKIRAGKTWGFHGG
+8 AKIRAGKTWRFHGG
-22 IHPAEHKKESS
+22 IHPAEHKDESS
-33 ETPIERLEPASVYIV
+33 ETPVERLEPASVYIV
-48 PVRQHSGDAGTVVVK
+48 PVRQHSGDAGTIVVK
-63 TGDYVRKGDPL
+63 VGDYVRKGDPL
-74 TRSSGRRDLP
+74 TKSSGRRDLP
-84 VSAPTSGTIGKIGLH
+84 VSAPTSGTIAKIGLH
-99 TAPHQSGLPDLE
+99 TAPHQSGLEDLE

-119 DEWRERHPVAD
+119 DEWRERHPIGD
-130 FRTKTPEEL
+130 FRTKSPEEL
-139 LSIIHQAGIAG
+139 LSIIHNAGIAG

-189 MREKAEEIVEGIR
+189 MRESAAEIVEGVR
-202 ILQYILKPEVTI
+202 ILQYILKPEVAI

-220 KPEAAEAVRKCVTSE
+220 KPEAAQAIKDAVRE
-235 DDIIVRVLETRY
+235 DDDIIVRVLETRY

-296 VERVVTVTGNN
+296 VERIVTVTGKN

-335 RNELILG
+335 KNELILG

-353 DVSVTKTVNCVFSPD
+353 DVSVTKTINCVFSPD

-442 AKAKIREESAEARKK
+442 AKARIREEAAEARKK

-481 IAALKETSAAK
+481 IAALKE
-492 AESSAASANAA
+492 SSAPKADSTAA
-503 AEATKAETAASASH
+503 AGVTAAAAAGNGAASASS
-517 EAVTAKPKSAAL
+517 AAGTAKPKSAAL
-529 AAALARAKAAKARQ
+529 AAALARAKAAKAK
-543 EAESKAGASETAA
+543 EAAQNEAAASNAAADSGAASGASQAAAAAGAS
-556 DAGAERG
+556 
-563 ASDAP
+563 
-568 AANGAIS
+568 S
-575 ASAESQGTQAASA
+575 ASAEAQGTAAGST
-588 KSRALAAALARAKAR
+588 KSKALAAALARAKAR
-603 KAESTDRAEGYGKAD
+603 KAAGNA
-618 STDKAEVH
+618 
-626 DKAEGTDKAEVH
+626 
-638 DKAEGSGTSSSEARE
+638 TSSAEAQE
-653 QGAAAPAAR
+653 QESAAPAAK
-662 PESSAKSAAVAAAL
+662 PESGARSAAVAAAL

-683 AAESGDNVQA
+683 AA
-693 EVSAAEAPQADPK
+693 
-706 KAAVAA
+706 
-712 ALAKARARKA
+712 
-722 AEAAGESAGSSR
+722 AAGESSENRESAGAASAESTSESQ
-734 AGTGAEAEAKAK
+734 AGTGAEREAEENSNSVKA
-746 AKEPSGSA
+746 PSA
-754 KAASSD
+754 D

-768 ALARAKARKQAEYSA
+768 ALARAKARKQAESNA
-783 QHTAEAAPENSV
+783 EPAAEAAPANPV
-795 KGSGADESAGGAA
+795 KSAGEDDSAESAGSETSSA
-808 SPVKAAAADPRKA
+808 KAPTADPRKA
-821 AVAAVLARARARKK
+821 AVAAALARARARKK
-835 AGSEESSED
+835 AIGEAGSED
-844 SGDQEKALK
+844 SGSQGKTAK

>member
-8 AKIRAGKTWGFHGG
+8 AKIRAGKTWRFHGG

-48 PVRQHSGDAGTVVVK
+48 PVRQHSGDAGTIVVK
-63 TGDYVRKGDPL
+63 TGNYVRKGDPL

-119 DEWRERHPVAD
+119 DEWRERHPIAD
-130 FRTKTPEEL
+130 FRTKSPDEL
-139 LSIIHQAGIAG
+139 LSVIHQAGIAG

-189 MREKAEEIVEGIR
+189 MREKAAEIVEGIR
-202 ILQYILKPEVTI
+202 ILKYILKPEVAI

-220 KPEAAEAVRKCVTSE
+220 KQEAAKAIKDAVRE
-235 DDIIVRVLETRY
+235 DDDIIVRVLETR
-247 PTGAARPLIR
+247 
-257 RLTGIE
+257 
-263 VGYTSRSTDF
+263 

-296 VERVVTVTGNN
+296 VERIVTVTGNN

-327 KCGWHGEA
+327 KCEWHGEA

-368 STEVMSYD
+368 SSEVMSYD

-442 AKAKIREESAEARKK
+442 AKARLREESAEARKK

-481 IAALKETSAAK
+481 IAALKESSAPKADSAAATATNEQEVQK
-492 AESSAASANAA
+492 SVSAA
-503 AEATKAETAASASH
+503 AENTS
-517 EAVTAKPKSAAL
+517 KPRSAAL
-529 AAALARAKAAKARQ
+529 AAALARAKAAKAKNGQ
-543 EAESKAGASETAA
+543 KNETEATQAGASANAASGNSRAGIAAVTAA
-556 DAGAERG
+556 ENYGAKPSAG
-563 ASDAP
+563 
-568 AANGAIS
+568 
-575 ASAESQGTQAASA
+575 SA
-588 KSRALAAALARAKAR
+588 KSKALAAALARAKA
-603 KAESTDRAEGYGKAD
+603 KKAAES
-618 STDKAEVH
+618 
-626 DKAEGTDKAEVH
+626 
-638 DKAEGSGTSSSEARE
+638 GSSGSPASQDEEKDT
-653 QGAAAPAAR
+653 AAPEAKPAA
-662 PESSAKSAAVAAAL
+662 SAKSAAVAAAL

-683 AAESGDNVQA
+683 AAESGPAPERSGNKDANKA
-693 EVSAAEAPQADPK
+693 ESSETKSSPASHETAD
-706 KAAVAA
+706 
-712 ALAKARARKA
+712 
-722 AEAAGESAGSSR
+722 
-734 AGTGAEAEAKAK
+734 
-746 AKEPSGSA
+746 
-754 KAASSD
+754 AASSD

-768 ALARAKARKQAEYSA
+768 ALARAKARKQAESA
-783 QHTAEAAPENSV
+783 STV
-795 KGSGADESAGGAA
+795 TK
-808 SPVKAAAADPRKA
+808 KAAGVPGKSAENGEKAESSGSSGKDHTENPRKA
-821 AVAAVLARARARKK
+821 AVAAALARARAKK
-835 AGSEESSED
+835 QSAAGNINKP
-844 SGDQEKALK
+844 DQAAK
-853 SEEERAPSEE
+853 SEEEQVPSEE

>member
-8 AKIRAGKTWGFHGG
+8 AKIRSGKTWRFHGG
-22 IHPAEHKKESS
+22 IHPEEHKKESS
-33 ETPIERLEPASVYIV
+33 ETPIERLEPAPVYIV
-48 PVRQHSGDAGTVVVK
+48 PVRQHSGDAGTIVVK
-63 TGDYVRKGDPL
+63 TGDHVRKGDPL
-74 TRSSGRRDLP
+74 TKSSGRRDLP

-111 ITITPDGK
+111 ITISPDGK

-130 FRTKTPEEL
+130 FRTKSPEEL
-139 LSIIHQAGIAG
+139 LSIIHSAGIAG

-189 MREKAEEIVEGIR
+189 MREKAAEIVEGIR
-202 ILQYILKPEVTI
+202 ILQYILKPEVSI

-220 KPEAAEAVRKCVTSE
+220 KPEAAKAINDAIND

-327 KCGWHGEA
+327 KCEWHGEA

-410 AIQRERIRDCI
+410 AVQRERIRDCI

-427 FVCPSRIPLVRYIRI
+427 FVCPSRIPLVRFIRI
-442 AKAKIREESAEARKK
+442 AKARLREESAEARKK

-481 IAALKETSAAK
+481 IAALKESAAPKPDAADSVTAAAK
-492 AESSAASANAA
+492 AP
-503 AEATKAETAASASH
+503 KQPAETVSKTA
-517 EAVTAKPKSAAL
+517 AKPKSAAL
-529 AAALARAKAAKARQ
+529 AAALARAKAAKAKQ
-543 EAESKAGASETAA
+543 QSETQQAGEPAASETRTAEASSVNTQSGSTAA
-556 DAGAERG
+556 GNAR
-563 ASDAP
+563 
-568 AANGAIS
+568 
-575 ASAESQGTQAASA
+575 
-588 KSRALAAALARAKAR
+588 SRALAAALARAKA
-603 KAESTDRAEGYGKAD
+603 KKAAESGTAVAGNDISAEEQPAPQTTTDALK
-618 STDKAEVH
+618 
-626 DKAEGTDKAEVH
+626 
-638 DKAEGSGTSSSEARE
+638 
-653 QGAAAPAAR
+653 
-662 PESSAKSAAVAAAL
+662 KSAAVAAAL

-683 AAESGDNVQA
+683 AAESGTERVPASGEDKA
-693 EVSAAEAPQADPK
+693 ENNAAESAP
-706 KAAVAA
+706 
-712 ALAKARARKA
+712 
-722 AEAAGESAGSSR
+722 
-734 AGTGAEAEAKAK
+734 
-746 AKEPSGSA
+746 
-754 KAASSD
+754 D

-768 ALARAKARKQAEYSA
+768 ALARARARKLSQSA
-783 QHTAEAAPENSV
+783 PDEKDSASEAAAET
-795 KGSGADESAGGAA
+795 
-808 SPVKAAAADPRKA
+808 PVSNEQPAVPAADPKKSAVAVALAKARARKMAETQPQESGDAPADPGKSAGNGESSQTGSASAKAPAADLRKA
-821 AVAAVLARARARKK
+821 AVAAALARARAKK
-835 AGSEESSED
+835 QSE
-844 SGDQEKALK
+844 SGKGKSKSQPQETA
-853 SEEERAPSEE
+853 EEQAPSEE
-863 NK
+863 DK

>member
-8 AKIRAGKTWGFHGG
+8 AKIRSGKTWRFHGG
-22 IHPAEHKKESS
+22 IHPEEHKKESS

-48 PVRQHSGDAGTVVVK
+48 PVRQHSGDAGTVIVK

-111 ITITPDGK
+111 ITISPDGRDK
-119 DEWRERHPVAD
+119 WRERHPIAD
-130 FRTKTPEEL
+130 FRTKSPEEL
-139 LSIIHQAGIAG
+139 LSIIHNAGIAG

-165 VGKTHILI
+165 VGRTHILI

-189 MREKAEEIVEGIR
+189 MREKAAEIVEGIR
-202 ILQYILKPEVTI
+202 ILQYILKPDVSI

-220 KPEAAEAVRKCVTSE
+220 KPEAAKAIGDAVRE
-235 DDIIVRVLETRY
+235 DDDIIVRILETRY

-257 RLTGIE
+257 RVTGIE

-296 VERVVTVTGNN
+296 VERIVTVTGNN

-315 VPFGT
+315 IPFGT

-327 KCGWHGEA
+327 RCEWHGEA

-368 STEVMSYD
+368 SSEVMSYD

-410 AIQRERIRDCI
+410 AVQRERIRDCI

-427 FVCPSRIPLVRYIRI
+427 FVCPSRIPLVRFIRI
-442 AKAKIREESAEARKK
+442 AKARLREESAEARKK

-481 IAALKETSAAK
+481 IAALKESAAPK
-492 AESSAASANAA
+492 PDAADSV
-503 AEATKAETAASASH
+503 TAASQAAEKPS
-517 EAVTAKPKSAAL
+517 ESANKTAVNPKSAAL
-529 AAALARAKAAKARQ
+529 AAALARAKAAKAKQQSESRQ
-543 EAESKAGASETAA
+543 AGEPAAHETRTAEASSGNTQSGSTAA
-556 DAGAERG
+556 G
-563 ASDAP
+563 
-568 AANGAIS
+568 S
-575 ASAESQGTQAASA
+575 ARS
-588 KSRALAAALARAKAR
+588 KALAAALARAKA
-603 KAESTDRAEGYGKAD
+603 KKAAESGTAVAGNDISAEEQPAPQTTTDALK
-618 STDKAEVH
+618 
-626 DKAEGTDKAEVH
+626 
-638 DKAEGSGTSSSEARE
+638 
-653 QGAAAPAAR
+653 
-662 PESSAKSAAVAAAL
+662 KSAAVAAAL

-683 AAESGDNVQA
+683 AAESGTERVPASGEDKA
-693 EVSAAEAPQADPK
+693 ENNAAESAPDPRKAALAAALARARARKQAQSAPDEQDSASEATAETPVSNEQPAAPAADPK

-712 ALAKARARKA
+712 ALAKARARKL
-722 AEAAGESAGSSR
+722 AETQPLESGDAPADPWKR
-734 AGTGAEAEAKAK
+734 AGNGDSSQTGSA
-746 AKEPSGSA
+746 SA
-754 KAASSD
+754 KAPAAD
-760 PKKAALAA
+760 LRKAAVAA
-768 ALARAKARKQAEYSA
+768 ALARARAKKQSESGKGKSKS
-783 QHTAEAAPENSV
+783 QPQETAEE
-795 KGSGADESAGGAA
+795 
-808 SPVKAAAADPRKA
+808 
-821 AVAAVLARARARKK
+821 
-835 AGSEESSED
+835 
-844 SGDQEKALK
+844 Q
-853 SEEERAPSEE
+853 APSEE
-863 NK
+863 DK

>member
-8 AKIRAGKTWGFHGG
+8 AKIRAGKTWRFHGG
-22 IHPAEHKKESS
+22 IHPAEHKEETS
-33 ETPIERLEPASVYIV
+33 ETPIERIEPASVYIV
-48 PVRQHSGDAGTVVVK
+48 PVRQHSGDAGTICVK
-63 TGDYVRKGDPL
+63 VGDYVRKGDPL
-74 TRSSGRRDLP
+74 TKSSGRRDLP
-84 VSAPTSGTIGKIGLH
+84 ASAPTSGTIAKIGLH
-99 TAPHQSGLPDLE
+99 TAPHQSGLPDTE

-119 DEWRERHPVAD
+119 DEWRERHPIED
-130 FRTKTPEEL
+130 FRTKSPEEL
-139 LSIIHQAGIAG
+139 LSIIHNAGIAG

-189 MREKAEEIVEGIR
+189 MRERAEEIIEGVR
-202 ILQYILKPEVTI
+202 ILQYILKPEVTL

-220 KPEAAEAVRKCVTSE
+220 KPEAAKAINDAVKE
-235 DDIIVRVLETRY
+235 GDDVIVRVLETRY

-296 VERVVTVTGNN
+296 VERIVTVTGNN
-307 FGRKGNFI
+307 FGRRGNFI

-327 KCGWHGEA
+327 KCQWHGEA

-410 AIQRERIRDCI
+410 AVQRERIRDCI

-442 AKAKIREESAEARKK
+442 AKARLREESAEARKK

-481 IAALKETSAAK
+481 IAALKESSAPKADSAAATATNEQEVQK
-492 AESSAASANAA
+492 SVSAA
-503 AEATKAETAASASH
+503 AENTS
-517 EAVTAKPKSAAL
+517 KPRSAAL
-529 AAALARAKAAKARQ
+529 AAALARAKAAKAKNGQ
-543 EAESKAGASETAA
+543 KNETEATQAGASANAASGNSRAGTAA
-556 DAGAERG
+556 VTAAENYGAKPSAG
-563 ASDAP
+563 
-568 AANGAIS
+568 
-575 ASAESQGTQAASA
+575 SA
-588 KSRALAAALARAKAR
+588 KSKALAAALARAKA
-603 KAESTDRAEGYGKAD
+603 KKAAES
-618 STDKAEVH
+618 
-626 DKAEGTDKAEVH
+626 
-638 DKAEGSGTSSSEARE
+638 GSSGSPASQDEEKDT
-653 QGAAAPAAR
+653 AAPEAKPAA
-662 PESSAKSAAVAAAL
+662 SAKSAAVAAAL

-683 AAESGDNVQA
+683 AAESGPAPERSGNKDANKA
-693 EVSAAEAPQADPK
+693 ESSETKSSPASHETAD
-706 KAAVAA
+706 
-712 ALAKARARKA
+712 
-722 AEAAGESAGSSR
+722 
-734 AGTGAEAEAKAK
+734 
-746 AKEPSGSA
+746 
-754 KAASSD
+754 AASLA
-760 PKKAALAA
+760 PKKAALVA
-768 ALARAKARKQAEYSA
+768 ALARAKARKQAESA
-783 QHTAEAAPENSV
+783 STVTKMAAGVPVRSAENSE
-795 KGSGADESAGGAA
+795 KAESSGSSGKDH
-808 SPVKAAAADPRKA
+808 AADPRKA
-821 AVAAVLARARARKK
+821 AVAAALARARAKK
-835 AGSEESSED
+835 QSVAGNINKQD
-844 SGDQEKALK
+844 QAAKSGDEQAH
-853 SEEERAPSEE
+853 SEE

>member
-8 AKIRAGKTWGFHGG
+8 AKIRAGKTWRFHGG
-22 IHPAEHKKESS
+22 IHPAEHKDESS
-33 ETPIERLEPASVYIV
+33 ETQVERLEPASVYIV
-48 PVRQHSGDAGTVVVK
+48 PVRQHSGDAGTIVVK

-74 TRSSGRRDLP
+74 TKSSGRRDLP
-84 VSAPTSGTIGKIGLH
+84 VSAPTSGTIAKIGLH
-99 TAPHQSGLPDLE
+99 TAPHQSGLEDLE

-119 DEWRERHPVAD
+119 DEWRERHPIED
-130 FRTKTPEEL
+130 FRTRSPEDL
-139 LSIIHQAGIAG
+139 LSIIHSAGIAG

-189 MREKAEEIVEGIR
+189 MRERAEEIVEGIR
-202 ILQYILKPEVTI
+202 ILKYILKPEVAI

-220 KPEAAEAVRKCVTSE
+220 KPEAAKAIKDAVKEE

-296 VERVVTVTGNN
+296 VERIVTVTGNN
-307 FGRKGNFI
+307 FGRRGNFI

-327 KCGWHGEA
+327 KCQWHGEA

-353 DVSVTKTVNCVFSPD
+353 DVSVTKTINCVFSPD

-442 AKAKIREESAEARKK
+442 AKARIREESAEARKK

-481 IAALKETSAAK
+481 IAALKESAAPK
-492 AESSAASANAA
+492 TDAPASENAPLSPAASAYGKAPEQA
-503 AEATKAETAASASH
+503 TGPAEAS
-517 EAVTAKPKSAAL
+517 AKPKSAAL
-529 AAALARAKAAKARQ
+529 AAALARAKAKKA
-543 EAESKAGASETAA
+543 AESGSSGSPASHDEEKETAA
-556 DAGAERG
+556 QEAK
-563 ASDAP
+563 P
-568 AANGAIS
+568 
-575 ASAESQGTQAASA
+575 AASA
-588 KSRALAAALARAKAR
+588 KSAAVAVALAKAR
-603 KAESTDRAEGYGKAD
+603 ARKAAEGHESHQSDG
-618 STDKAEVH
+618 SSAE
-626 DKAEGTDKAEVH
+626 
-638 DKAEGSGTSSSEARE
+638 
-653 QGAAAPAAR
+653 APAADT
-662 PESSAKSAAVAAAL
+662 KKAAVAAAL

-683 AAESGDNVQA
+683 AAESGETNA
-693 EVSAAEAPQADPK
+693 ESSQ
-706 KAAVAA
+706 
-712 ALAKARARKA
+712 
-722 AEAAGESAGSSR
+722 ESKP
-734 AGTGAEAEAKAK
+734 AEAETKHSDDAQK
-746 AKEPSGSA
+746 
-754 KAASSD
+754 SSD
-760 PKKAALAA
+760 ANPKKAALAA
-768 ALARAKARKQAEYSA
+768 ALARARARKQAETAKQSPAESA
-783 QHTAEAAPENSV
+783 ATPLKSEEGRKN
-795 KGSGADESAGGAA
+795 SGAESETSSA
-808 SPVKAAAADPRKA
+808 KAPAADPRKA
-821 AVAAVLARARARKK
+821 AIAAALARARAKKK
-835 AGSEESSED
+835 AESGNS
-844 SGDQEKALK
+844 SSQDQTAK
-853 SEEERAPSEE
+853 SEEESASPEE

>member
-8 AKIRAGKTWGFHGG
+8 AKIRAGKTWRFHGG
-22 IHPAEHKKESS
+22 IHPAEHKDESS
-33 ETPIERLEPASVYIV
+33 ESPIERLEPAWVYIV
-48 PVRQHSGDAGTVVVK
+48 PVRQHSGDAGTIVVK

-74 TRSSGRRDLP
+74 TKSSGRRDLP
-84 VSAPTSGTIGKIGLH
+84 VSAPTSGTISKIGLH
-99 TAPHQSGLPDLE
+99 TAAHQSGLEDLE

-119 DEWRERHPVAD
+119 DEWRERHPIGD
-130 FRTKTPEEL
+130 FRTKSPEEL
-139 LSIIHQAGIAG
+139 LSIIHNAGIAG

-189 MREKAEEIVEGIR
+189 MRESAAEIIEGVR
-202 ILQYILKPEVTI
+202 ILQYILKPEVAI

-220 KPEAAEAVRKCVTSE
+220 KPEAAQAIKDAVR
-235 DDIIVRVLETRY
+235 ETRY

-296 VERVVTVTGNN
+296 IERIVTVTGKN

-327 KCGWHGEA
+327 KCKWHGEA

-353 DVSVTKTVNCVFSPD
+353 DVSITKTINCVFSPD

-442 AKAKIREESAEARKK
+442 AKARIREEAAEARKK
-457 QNTERLI
+457 ENTERLI

-481 IAALKETSAAK
+481 IAALKEGAAPKPAVPASSTS
-492 AESSAASANAA
+492 SPAASGAAAAAA
-503 AEATKAETAASASH
+503 AESPAQAVKASETA
-517 EAVTAKPKSAAL
+517 AKPKSAAL
-529 AAALARAKAAKARQ
+529 AAALARAKATKAKSGAALQ
-543 EAESKAGASETAA
+543 GGNLSGASGL
-556 DAGAERG
+556 DAGA
-563 ASDAP
+563 AAKPDVP
-568 AANGAIS
+568 AAAGAASGNASSENS
-575 ASAESQGTQAASA
+575 AAGSA
-588 KSRALAAALARAKAR
+588 KSKALAAALSRAKA
-603 KAESTDRAEGYGKAD
+603 KKAAESA
-618 STDKAEVH
+618 S
-626 DKAEGTDKAEVH
+626 
-638 DKAEGSGTSSSEARE
+638 SGASESQAQKQDAPE
-653 QGAAAPAAR
+653 PEPKPAAN
-662 PESSAKSAAVAAAL
+662 AKSAAVAAAL

-683 AAESGDNVQA
+683 MAEAAGGDSGKTEPNKAADGKGA
-693 EVSAAEAPQADPK
+693 SAAASGANPK

-722 AEAAGESAGSSR
+722 AESGAAAESAGNSQENNAQS
-734 AGTGAEAEAKAK
+734 ADAKAPADAQK
-746 AKEPSGSA
+746 SA
-754 KAASSD
+754 DESSAD

-768 ALARAKARKQAEYSA
+768 ALARAKARKQAE
-783 QHTAEAAPENSV
+783 
-795 KGSGADESAGGAA
+795 AA
-808 SPVKAAAADPRKA
+808 SHEADNAAEKPARSEGAEESPQSSGSSARAPAADPRK
-821 AVAAVLARARARKK
+821 VAAALARARAKK
-835 AGSEESSED
+835 QPAAALSSSQDKAE
-844 SGDQEKALK
+844 SGDKE
-853 SEEERAPSEE
+853 SPSEE

>member
-8 AKIRAGKTWGFHGG
+8 AKIRAGKTWRFHGG
-22 IHPAEHKKESS
+22 IHPAEHKDESS
-33 ETPIERLEPASVYIV
+33 ETPVERLEPASVYIV
-48 PVRQHSGDAGTVVVK
+48 PVRQHSGDAGTIVVK
-63 TGDYVRKGDPL
+63 AGDYVRKGDPL

-84 VSAPTSGTIGKIGLH
+84 VSAPTSGTIAKIGLH
-99 TAPHQSGLPDLE
+99 TAPHQSGLEDIE

-119 DEWRERHPVAD
+119 DEWRERHPVED
-130 FRTKTPEEL
+130 FRTRSPEEL
-139 LSIIHQAGIAG
+139 LSIIHSAGIAG
-150 MGGAGFPADQKIAGA
+150 MGGAGFPADQKISGA

-189 MREKAEEIVEGIR
+189 MRERAAEIVEGIR
-202 ILQYILKPEVTI
+202 ILKYILKPEVAI

-220 KPEAAEAVRKCVTSE
+220 KQEAAKAIKDAVRE
-235 DDIIVRVLETRY
+235 DDDIIVRVLETRY

-273 GIEMQNVATTYA
+273 GIEMQNVATTFA

-296 VERVVTVTGNN
+296 VERIVTVTGNN

-327 KCGWHGEA
+327 KCQWHGEA

-368 STEVMSYD
+368 SSEVMSYD

-442 AKAKIREESAEARKK
+442 AKARIREESAEARKK

-481 IAALKETSAAK
+481 IAALKESAAPK
-492 AESSAASANAA
+492 TDAPASGNASLPSAASASGKAPEQAA
-503 AEATKAETAASASH
+503 
-517 EAVTAKPKSAAL
+517 AKPKSAAL
-529 AAALARAKAAKARQ
+529 AAALARAKAAKA
-543 EAESKAGASETAA
+543 KNETQSNDTTSQAAA
-556 DAGAERG
+556 DASANASDG
-563 ASDAP
+563 ASHTA
-568 AANGAIS
+568 S
-575 ASAESQGTQAASA
+575 ASASVFSSSSKKDGAQSNALSDANS
-588 KSRALAAALARAKAR
+588 KALAAALARAKA
-603 KAESTDRAEGYGKAD
+603 KKAAESG
-618 STDKAEVH
+618 
-626 DKAEGTDKAEVH
+626 
-638 DKAEGSGTSSSEARE
+638 SSEANEIQAKE
-653 QGAAAPAAR
+653 QEAAGPQSKPA
-662 PESSAKSAAVAAAL
+662 SSAKSAAVAAAL

-683 AAESGDNVQA
+683 AIESNEAHQSDGSSAETTA
-693 EVSAAEAPQADPK
+693 TDPK

-722 AEAAGESAGSSR
+722 EVVETNAESSLTCK
-734 AGTGAEAEAKAK
+734 AAEAETK
-746 AKEPSGSA
+746 PSADAQNSPNM
-754 KAASSD
+754 D

-768 ALARAKARKQAEYSA
+768 ALARARTRKQAESA
-783 QHTAEAAPENSV
+783 EQSSAESPTNPEKSAESGESIVSSTSSAEAP
-795 KGSGADESAGGAA
+795 
-808 SPVKAAAADPRKA
+808 AADPRKA
-821 AVAAVLARARARKK
+821 AVAAALARARARKQP
-835 AGSEESSED
+835 ASGNSSSHVQSERI
-844 SGDQEKALK
+844 G
-853 SEEERAPSEE
+853 EEQAPSEE

>member
-8 AKIRAGKTWGFHGG
+8 AKIRAGKTWRFHGG
-22 IHPAEHKKESS
+22 IHPAEHKDESS
-33 ETPIERLEPASVYIV
+33 ESPIERLEPASVYIV

-63 TGDYVRKGDPL
+63 IGDHVRKGDPL

-84 VSAPTSGTIGKIGLH
+84 VSAPTSGTIAKIGLH
-99 TAPHQSGLPDLE
+99 TAPHQSGLEDLE

-119 DEWRERHPVAD
+119 NEWRERHPVED
-130 FRTKTPEEL
+130 FRTRTPEEL
-139 LSIIHQAGIAG
+139 LSVIHNAGIAG

-189 MREKAEEIVEGIR
+189 MRESAAEIVEGVR
-202 ILQYILKPEVTI
+202 ILQYILKPEVAI

-220 KPEAAEAVRKCVTSE
+220 KPEAAQAIKDAVRE
-235 DDIIVRVLETRY
+235 DDDIIVRVLETRY

-296 VERVVTVTGNN
+296 VERIVTVTGKN

-353 DVSVTKTVNCVFSPD
+353 DVSVTKTINCVFSPD

-427 FVCPSRIPLVRYIRI
+427 FVCPSRIPLVRFIRI
-442 AKAKIREESAEARKK
+442 AKARIREESAEARKK

-481 IAALKETSAAK
+481 IAALKETSVPK
-492 AESSAASANAA
+492 ADS
-503 AEATKAETAASASH
+503 TAASAGA
-517 EAVTAKPKSAAL
+517 AVTAATAAGNGSAGTSASASSAAGTAKPKSAAL
-529 AAALARAKAAKARQ
+529 AAALARAKAQKAK
-543 EAESKAGASETAA
+543 EAAHNEAAASNSAGVSAASGASQAAAAAGA
-556 DAGAERG
+556 
-563 ASDAP
+563 ASV
-568 AANGAIS
+568 
-575 ASAESQGTQAASA
+575 SAESQESSAGSA
-588 KSRALAAALARAKAR
+588 KSKALAAALARAKAR
-603 KAESTDRAEGYGKAD
+603 KAAGN
-618 STDKAEVH
+618 
-626 DKAEGTDKAEVH
+626 
-638 DKAEGSGTSSSEARE
+638 GTSSSEAQE
-653 QGAAAPAAR
+653 QEPAAPAAK
-662 PESSAKSAAVAAAL
+662 PEAGARSAAVAAAL
-676 AKARARK
+676 AKAKARK
-683 AAESGDNVQA
+683 AAESGETPKADTHPDSQA
-693 EVSAAEAPQADPK
+693 GGTPKADPK

-712 ALAKARARKA
+712 ALDKARARKA
-722 AEAAGESAGSSR
+722 AAAGESSENRESAGAVSADSTSDSQSN
-734 AGTGAEAEAKAK
+734 AGAESKAK
-746 AKEPSGSA
+746 DDSKSA
-754 KAASSD
+754 KAPEAD

-768 ALARAKARKQAEYSA
+768 ALARAKARKQAESNA
-783 QHTAEAAPENSV
+783 EPAAEAAPANPV
-795 KGSGADESAGGAA
+795 KSAGEDDSAESAGSETSSA
-808 SPVKAAAADPRKA
+808 KAPAADPRKA
-821 AVAAVLARARARKK
+821 AVAAALARTRARKK
-835 AGSEESSED
+835 AIGEAGSED
-844 SGDQEKALK
+844 SGSQGKTAK

>member
-8 AKIRAGKTWGFHGG
+8 AKIRAGKTWRFHGG
-22 IHPAEHKKESS
+22 IHPAEHKDESS
-33 ETPIERLEPASVYIV
+33 ESPIDRLEPASVYIV
-48 PVRQHSGDAGTVVVK
+48 PVRQHSGDAGTIVVK

-84 VSAPTSGTIGKIGLH
+84 VSAPTSGTIAKIGLH
-99 TAPHQSGLPDLE
+99 TAPHQSGLEDIE

-119 DEWRERHPVAD
+119 DEWRERHPIED
-130 FRTKTPEEL
+130 FRTKSPQEL
-139 LSIIHQAGIAG
+139 LSIIHNAGIAG

-202 ILQYILKPEVTI
+202 IIQYILKPEVTL
-214 IAIEDN
+214 IAIEGN
-220 KPEAAEAVRKCVTSE
+220 KPEAAKAIKDAVRE
-235 DDIIVRVLETRY
+235 DDDIIVRVLETRY

-285 IKRAVEDDEPL
+285 IKRAVVDDEPL
-296 VERVVTVTGNN
+296 VERIVTVTGNN

-327 KCGWHGEA
+327 KCQWHGEA
-335 RNELILG
+335 KNELILG

-353 DVSVTKTVNCVFSPD
+353 DVSVTKTINCVFSPD
-368 STEVMSYD
+368 SSEVMSYD

-442 AKAKIREESAEARKK
+442 AKARIREESAEARKK

-464 AEKLSREEKI
+464 AEKRSREEKI

-481 IAALKETSAAK
+481 IAALKESSAPKADSAAATATNEQEVQK
-492 AESSAASANAA
+492 SVSAA
-503 AEATKAETAASASH
+503 AENTS
-517 EAVTAKPKSAAL
+517 KPRSAAL
-529 AAALARAKAAKARQ
+529 AAALARAKAAKAKNGQ
-543 EAESKAGASETAA
+543 KNETEATQAGASANAASGNSRAGTAA
-556 DAGAERG
+556 VTAAENYGAKPSAG
-563 ASDAP
+563 
-568 AANGAIS
+568 
-575 ASAESQGTQAASA
+575 SA
-588 KSRALAAALARAKAR
+588 KSKALAAALARAKA
-603 KAESTDRAEGYGKAD
+603 KKAAES
-618 STDKAEVH
+618 
-626 DKAEGTDKAEVH
+626 
-638 DKAEGSGTSSSEARE
+638 GSS
-653 QGAAAPAAR
+653 GAPASQDEEKDTAAPEAKPAA
-662 PESSAKSAAVAAAL
+662 SAKSAAVAAAL

-683 AAESGDNVQA
+683 AAESGPAPERSGNKDANKA
-693 EVSAAEAPQADPK
+693 ESSETKSSPASHETAD
-706 KAAVAA
+706 
-712 ALAKARARKA
+712 
-722 AEAAGESAGSSR
+722 
-734 AGTGAEAEAKAK
+734 
-746 AKEPSGSA
+746 
-754 KAASSD
+754 AASLA
-760 PKKAALAA
+760 PKKAALVA
-768 ALARAKARKQAEYSA
+768 ALARAKARKQAESA
-783 QHTAEAAPENSV
+783 STVTKMAAGV
-795 KGSGADESAGGAA
+795 
-808 SPVKAAAADPRKA
+808 PVKSAENGEKAESSGSSGKDHTADPRKA
-821 AVAAVLARARARKK
+821 AVAAALARARAKK
-835 AGSEESSED
+835 QSAAGNINKPD
-844 SGDQEKALK
+844 QAAKSGDEQ
-853 SEEERAPSEE
+853 APSEE

>member
-8 AKIRAGKTWGFHGG
+8 AKIRAGKTWRFHGG

-48 PVRQHSGDAGTVVVK
+48 PVRQHSGDAGTIVVR
-63 TGDYVRKGDPL
+63 TGDHVRKGDPL

-84 VSAPTSGTIGKIGLH
+84 VCAPTSGTIGKIGLH
-99 TAPHQSGLPDLE
+99 TAPHMSGMPDLE
-111 ITITPDGK
+111 ITITPDGR
-119 DEWRERHPVAD
+119 DEWRERHPIAD
-130 FRTKTPEEL
+130 FRDRTPEEL

-189 MREKAEEIVEGIR
+189 MREKAEEIVEGTR
-202 ILQYILKPEVTI
+202 ILKYILKPDVAI

-220 KPEAAEAVRKCVTSE
+220 KPEAAKAIGDAVKE
-235 DDIIVRVLETRY
+235 GDDIIVRVLETRY

-327 KCGWHGEA
+327 KCEWRGEA

-353 DVSVTKTVNCVFSPD
+353 DVSVTKTINCVFSPD

-396 PFALVKAAKAGDSE
+396 PFGLVKAAKAGDSE
-410 AIQRERIRDCI
+410 AVQRERIRDCI

-427 FVCPSRIPLVRYIRI
+427 FVCPSRIPLVRFIRI

-481 IAALKETSAAK
+481 IAALREGSAPK
-492 AESSAASANAA
+492 
-503 AEATKAETAASASH
+503 TAASGSTAPSAPASASMGAAGTGGVQAASS
-517 EAVTAKPKSAAL
+517 ESAKPKSAAL
-529 AAALARAKAAKARQ
+529 AAALARAKAAKAKS
-543 EAESKAGASETAA
+543 EAAVQAGSISGAPSAEACAAAKPEVSAAAVAVSGNTSSKETAA
-556 DAGAERG
+556 R
-563 ASDAP
+563 
-568 AANGAIS
+568 
-575 ASAESQGTQAASA
+575 SA
-588 KSRALAAALARAKAR
+588 KSRALAAALARAKA
-603 KAESTDRAEGYGKAD
+603 KKAAESG
-618 STDKAEVH
+618 S
-626 DKAEGTDKAEVH
+626 
-638 DKAEGSGTSSSEARE
+638 SGTSESQDQKQDTAVSESK
-653 QGAAAPAAR
+653 PAAG
-662 PESSAKSAAVAAAL
+662 AKSAAVAAAL

-683 AAESGDNVQA
+683 QA
-693 EVSAAEAPQADPK
+693 EAARGGSVKIAEPNKAADGQGASAAASEANPK

-722 AEAAGESAGSSR
+722 AESGAAPESAGNSQENRGESSEDK
-734 AGTGAEAEAKAK
+734 APPDAQKSAE
-746 AKEPSGSA
+746 SSSA
-754 KAASSD
+754 AD

-768 ALARAKARKQAEYSA
+768 ALARAKARKQAGSP
-783 QHTAEAAPENSV
+783 AP
-795 KGSGADESAGGAA
+795 G
-808 SPVKAAAADPRKA
+808 KAAEEPVRSAETALSPESSGSSAKAPAADPRKA
-821 AVAAVLARARARKK
+821 AVAAALARARAKK
-835 AGSEESSED
+835 QSAAAGSSSQEQAAE
-844 SGDQEKALK
+844 SGDTE
-853 SEEERAPSEE
+853 SPSEG

>member
-8 AKIRAGKTWGFHGG
+8 AKIRAGKTWRFHGG
-22 IHPAEHKKESS
+22 IHPAEHKDESS
-33 ETPIERLEPASVYIV
+33 GTPIERLEPASVYIV
-48 PVRQHSGDAGTVVVK
+48 PVRQHSGDAGTVCVK
-63 TGDYVRKGDPL
+63 VGDYVKKGDPL

-84 VSAPTSGTIGKIGLH
+84 VSAPTSGTIAKIGLH
-99 TAPHQSGLPDLE
+99 TAPHQSGLEDLE

-119 DEWRERHPVAD
+119 NEWRERHPVED
-130 FRTKTPEEL
+130 FRTRTPEEL
-139 LSIIHQAGIAG
+139 LSVIHNAGIAG

-202 ILQYILKPEVTI
+202 ILKYILKPEVAI

-220 KPEAAEAVRKCVTSE
+220 KQEAAKAIKDAVRE
-235 DDIIVRVLETRY
+235 DDDIIVRVLETRY

-296 VERVVTVTGNN
+296 IERIVTVTGKN

-335 RNELILG
+335 KNELILG

-347 FTVPTP
+347 FTIPTP
-353 DVSVTKTVNCVFSPD
+353 DVSVTKTINCVFSPD

-427 FVCPSRIPLVRYIRI
+427 FVCPSRIPLVRFIRI
-442 AKAKIREESAEARKK
+442 AKARIREESAEARKK

-481 IAALKETSAAK
+481 IAALKETSVPK
-492 AESSAASANAA
+492 ADS
-503 AEATKAETAASASH
+503 TAASAGA
-517 EAVTAKPKSAAL
+517 AVTAATAAGNGSAGTSASASSAAGAARPKSAAL
-529 AAALARAKAAKARQ
+529 AAALARAKAQKTK
-543 EAESKAGASETAA
+543 EAAQNEAAASNAAA
-556 DAGAERG
+556 DAGAASG
-563 ASDAP
+563 AS
-568 AANGAIS
+568 
-575 ASAESQGTQAASA
+575 QTAASA
-588 KSRALAAALARAKAR
+588 DVTSVSAEAQGSAAGSAKSKALAAALAKAKAR
-603 KAESTDRAEGYGKAD
+603 
-618 STDKAEVH
+618 
-626 DKAEGTDKAEVH
+626 
-638 DKAEGSGTSSSEARE
+638 
-653 QGAAAPAAR
+653 
-662 PESSAKSAAVAAAL
+662 
-676 AKARARK
+676 
-683 AAESGDNVQA
+683 
-693 EVSAAEAPQADPK
+693 

-722 AEAAGESAGSSR
+722 AAAGESSENRESAGAVSAESTSDSQSD
-734 AGTGAEAEAKAK
+734 AGAESKAK
-746 AKEPSGSA
+746 DDSKSA
-754 KAASSD
+754 KAPEAD

-768 ALARAKARKQAEYSA
+768 ALARAKARKQAESNA
-783 QHTAEAAPENSV
+783 QPAAEAAPANPV
-795 KGSGADESAGGAA
+795 KVAGADDSAESAGSETSSA
-808 SPVKAAAADPRKA
+808 KAPAADPRKA
-821 AVAAVLARARARKK
+821 AVAAALARARARKK
-835 AGSEESSED
+835 AIGEASSED
-844 SGDQEKALK
+844 SGSHEKAAK
-853 SEEERAPSEE
+853 SEEEPAPSEE

>member
-8 AKIRAGKTWGFHGG
+8 AKIRAGKTWRFHGG
-22 IHPAEHKKESS
+22 IHPAEHKDESS
-33 ETPIERLEPASVYIV
+33 ETPVERLEPASVYIV
-48 PVRQHSGDAGTVVVK
+48 PVRQHSGDAGTIVVK
-63 TGDYVRKGDPL
+63 AGDYVRKGDPL

-84 VSAPTSGTIGKIGLH
+84 VSAPTSGTIAKIGLH
-99 TAPHQSGLPDLE
+99 TAPHQSGLEDIE

-119 DEWRERHPVAD
+119 DEWRERHPVED
-130 FRTKTPEEL
+130 FRTRSPEEL
-139 LSIIHQAGIAG
+139 LSIIHSAGIAG
-150 MGGAGFPADQKIAGA
+150 MGGAGFPADQKISGA

-189 MREKAEEIVEGIR
+189 MRERAAEIVEGIR
-202 ILQYILKPEVTI
+202 ILKYILKPEVAI

-220 KPEAAEAVRKCVTSE
+220 KQEAAKAIKDAVRE
-235 DDIIVRVLETRY
+235 DDDIIVRVLETRY

-273 GIEMQNVATTYA
+273 GIEMQNVATTFA

-296 VERVVTVTGNN
+296 VERIVTVTGNN

-327 KCGWHGEA
+327 KCQWHGEA

-368 STEVMSYD
+368 SSEVMSYD

-442 AKAKIREESAEARKK
+442 AKARIREESAEARKK

-481 IAALKETSAAK
+481 IAALKESAAPK
-492 AESSAASANAA
+492 TDAPASGNASLPSAASASGKAPEQAA
-503 AEATKAETAASASH
+503 
-517 EAVTAKPKSAAL
+517 AKPKSAAL
-529 AAALARAKAAKARQ
+529 AAALARAKAAKA
-543 EAESKAGASETAA
+543 KNETQSNDTTSQAAA
-556 DAGAERG
+556 DASANASDG
-563 ASDAP
+563 ASHTA
-568 AANGAIS
+568 S
-575 ASAESQGTQAASA
+575 ASVFSSSSKKDGAQSNALSDANS
-588 KSRALAAALARAKAR
+588 KALAAALARAKA
-603 KAESTDRAEGYGKAD
+603 KKAAESG
-618 STDKAEVH
+618 
-626 DKAEGTDKAEVH
+626 
-638 DKAEGSGTSSSEARE
+638 SSEANEIQAKE
-653 QGAAAPAAR
+653 QEAAGPQSKPA
-662 PESSAKSAAVAAAL
+662 SSAKSAAVAAAL

-683 AAESGDNVQA
+683 AIESNEAHQSDGSSAETTA
-693 EVSAAEAPQADPK
+693 TDPK

-722 AEAAGESAGSSR
+722 EVVETNAESSLTCK
-734 AGTGAEAEAKAK
+734 AAEAETK
-746 AKEPSGSA
+746 PSADAQNSPNM
-754 KAASSD
+754 D

-768 ALARAKARKQAEYSA
+768 ALARARTRKQAESA
-783 QHTAEAAPENSV
+783 EQSSAESPTNPEKSAESGESIVSSTSSAEAP
-795 KGSGADESAGGAA
+795 
-808 SPVKAAAADPRKA
+808 AADPRKA
-821 AVAAVLARARARKK
+821 AVAAALARARARKQP
-835 AGSEESSED
+835 ASGNSSSHVQSERI
-844 SGDQEKALK
+844 G
-853 SEEERAPSEE
+853 EEQAPSEE

>member
-8 AKIRAGKTWGFHGG
+8 AKIRAGKTWRFHGG
-22 IHPAEHKKESS
+22 IHPAEHKDESS
-33 ETPIERLEPASVYIV
+33 ESPIERLEPASVYIV
-48 PVRQHSGDAGTVVVK
+48 PVRQHSGDAGTIVVK

-84 VSAPTSGTIGKIGLH
+84 VSAPTSGTIAKIGLH
-99 TAPHQSGLPDLE
+99 TAPHQSGLEDLE

-130 FRTKTPEEL
+130 FRTKSPEEL
-139 LSIIHQAGIAG
+139 LSVIHSAGIAG

-189 MREKAEEIVEGIR
+189 MRESAAEIVEGVR
-202 ILQYILKPEVTI
+202 ILQYILKPEVAI

-220 KPEAAEAVRKCVTSE
+220 KPEAAQAIKDAVRE
-235 DDIIVRVLETRY
+235 DDDIIVRVLETRY

-296 VERVVTVTGNN
+296 VERIVTVTGKN

-327 KCGWHGEA
+327 KCVWHGEA

-353 DVSVTKTVNCVFSPD
+353 DVSVTKTINCVFSPD

-427 FVCPSRIPLVRYIRI
+427 FVCPSRIPLVRFIRI

-481 IAALKETSAAK
+481 IAALKDGAAPKAAAPTSDTA
-492 AESSAASANAA
+492 SSAASGAAAATAAGAPAQAVKAPGTAAKPKNAALAAALAMAKAAKAKAEGENEAESKPVVSGTEANAA
-503 AEATKAETAASASH
+503 AEKSEVAGAAAAGSQNAASQGAAAGS
-517 EAVTAKPKSAAL
+517 AKSKAL
-529 AAALARAKAAKARQ
+529 AAALARAKAKKA
-543 EAESKAGASETAA
+543 AESASSDTIESQDKGQVTAA
-556 DAGAERG
+556 AVAK
-563 ASDAP
+563 P
-568 AANGAIS
+568 AA
-575 ASAESQGTQAASA
+575 
-588 KSRALAAALARAKAR
+588 
-603 KAESTDRAEGYGKAD
+603 
-618 STDKAEVH
+618 
-626 DKAEGTDKAEVH
+626 
-638 DKAEGSGTSSSEARE
+638 
-653 QGAAAPAAR
+653 
-662 PESSAKSAAVAAAL
+662 SAKSAAVAAAL

-683 AAESGDNVQA
+683 QAEAAGGDSGKTAEPNKAAESSG
-693 EVSAAEAPQADPK
+693 ESAEASEANPK
-706 KAAVAA
+706 KAAIAA

-722 AEAAGESAGSSR
+722 AESGASAESAGNSQENMSES
-734 AGTGAEAEAKAK
+734 AETKASDDARK
-746 AKEPSGSA
+746 SA
-754 KAASSD
+754 DASSAN

-768 ALARAKARKQAEYSA
+768 ALARAKARKQAEAASTSPEKA
-783 QHTAEAAPENSV
+783 AEEPAR
-795 KGSGADESAGGAA
+795 SAGTTE
-808 SPVKAAAADPRKA
+808 SPESSVSSAKAPAADSRKA
-821 AVAAVLARARARKK
+821 AVAAALARARAKK
-835 AGSEESSED
+835 NAAAASSNNQ
-844 SGDQEKALK
+844 DQAAVR
-853 SEEERAPSEE
+853 EEEQAPSEE

>member
-1 MDFEKII
+1 M
-8 AKIRAGKTWGFHGG
+8 
-22 IHPAEHKKESS
+22 
-33 ETPIERLEPASVYIV
+33 
-48 PVRQHSGDAGTVVVK
+48 
-63 TGDYVRKGDPL
+63 RKGDPL

-84 VSAPTSGTIGKIGLH
+84 VSAPTSGTIAKIGLH
-99 TAPHQSGLPDLE
+99 TAPHQSGLEDIE

-119 DEWRERHPVAD
+119 DEWRERHPIED
-130 FRTKTPEEL
+130 FRTKSPQEL
-139 LSIIHQAGIAG
+139 LSIIHNAGIAG

-202 ILQYILKPEVTI
+202 IIQYILKPEVTL
-214 IAIEDN
+214 IAIEGN
-220 KPEAAEAVRKCVTSE
+220 KPEAAKAIKDAVRE
-235 DDIIVRVLETRY
+235 DDDIIVRVLETRY

-285 IKRAVEDDEPL
+285 IKRAVVDDEPL
-296 VERVVTVTGNN
+296 VERIVTVTGNN

-327 KCGWHGEA
+327 KCQWHGEA
-335 RNELILG
+335 KNELILG

-353 DVSVTKTVNCVFSPD
+353 DVSVTKTINCVFSPD
-368 STEVMSYD
+368 SSEVMSYD

-442 AKAKIREESAEARKK
+442 AKARIREESAEARKK

-481 IAALKETSAAK
+481 IAALKESSAPKADSAAATATNEQEVQK
-492 AESSAASANAA
+492 SVSAA
-503 AEATKAETAASASH
+503 AENTS
-517 EAVTAKPKSAAL
+517 KPRSAAL
-529 AAALARAKAAKARQ
+529 AAALARAKAAKAKNGQ
-543 EAESKAGASETAA
+543 KNETEATQAGASANAASGNSRAGTAA
-556 DAGAERG
+556 VTAAENYGAKPSAG
-563 ASDAP
+563 
-568 AANGAIS
+568 
-575 ASAESQGTQAASA
+575 SA
-588 KSRALAAALARAKAR
+588 KSKALAAALARAKA
-603 KAESTDRAEGYGKAD
+603 KKAAES
-618 STDKAEVH
+618 
-626 DKAEGTDKAEVH
+626 
-638 DKAEGSGTSSSEARE
+638 GSS
-653 QGAAAPAAR
+653 GAPASQDEEKDTAAPEAKPAA
-662 PESSAKSAAVAAAL
+662 SAKSAAVAAAL

-683 AAESGDNVQA
+683 AAESGPAPERSGNKDANKA
-693 EVSAAEAPQADPK
+693 ESSETKSSPASHETAD
-706 KAAVAA
+706 
-712 ALAKARARKA
+712 
-722 AEAAGESAGSSR
+722 
-734 AGTGAEAEAKAK
+734 
-746 AKEPSGSA
+746 
-754 KAASSD
+754 AASLA
-760 PKKAALAA
+760 PKKAALVA
-768 ALARAKARKQAEYSA
+768 ALARAKARKQAESA
-783 QHTAEAAPENSV
+783 STVTKMAAGV
-795 KGSGADESAGGAA
+795 
-808 SPVKAAAADPRKA
+808 PVKSAENGEKAESSGSSGKDHTADPRKA
-821 AVAAVLARARARKK
+821 AVAAALARARAKK
-835 AGSEESSED
+835 QSAAGNINKPD
-844 SGDQEKALK
+844 QAAKSGDEQ
-853 SEEERAPSEE
+853 APSEE

>member
-8 AKIRAGKTWGFHGG
+8 AKIRAGKTWRFHGG
-22 IHPAEHKKESS
+22 IHPAEHKDESS
-33 ETPIERLEPASVYIV
+33 ETQVERLEPASVYIV
-48 PVRQHSGDAGTVVVK
+48 PARQHSGDAGTIVVK

-74 TRSSGRRDLP
+74 TKSSGRRDLP
-84 VSAPTSGTIGKIGLH
+84 VSAPTSGTIAKIGLH
-99 TAPHQSGLPDLE
+99 TAPHQSGLEDIE

-119 DEWRERHPVAD
+119 DEWRERHPIED
-130 FRTKTPEEL
+130 FRTRSPEDL
-139 LSIIHQAGIAG
+139 LSIIHSAGIAG

-165 VGKTHILI
+165 VGRTHILI

-189 MREKAEEIVEGIR
+189 MRESAAEIIEGVR
-202 ILQYILKPEVTI
+202 ILQYILKPEVAI

-220 KPEAAEAVRKCVTSE
+220 KPEAAKAIKDAVKE
-235 DDIIVRVLETRY
+235 DDDIIVRVLETRY

-296 VERVVTVTGNN
+296 VERIVTVTGNN
-307 FGRKGNFI
+307 FGRRGNFI

-335 RNELILG
+335 KNELILG

-410 AIQRERIRDCI
+410 AVQRERIRDCI

-442 AKAKIREESAEARKK
+442 AKARLREESAEARKK

-481 IAALKETSAAK
+481 IAALKESSAPKADSAA
-492 AESSAASANAA
+492 ATATNEQEVQMSVSAA
-503 AEATKAETAASASH
+503 AENTS
-517 EAVTAKPKSAAL
+517 KPRSAAL
-529 AAALARAKAAKARQ
+529 AAALARAKAAKAKNGQ
-543 EAESKAGASETAA
+543 KNETEATQAGASANAASGNSRAGTAA
-556 DAGAERG
+556 VTAAENYGAKPSAG
-563 ASDAP
+563 
-568 AANGAIS
+568 
-575 ASAESQGTQAASA
+575 SA
-588 KSRALAAALARAKAR
+588 KSKALAAALARAKA
-603 KAESTDRAEGYGKAD
+603 KKAAES
-618 STDKAEVH
+618 
-626 DKAEGTDKAEVH
+626 
-638 DKAEGSGTSSSEARE
+638 GSSGSPASQDEEKDT
-653 QGAAAPAAR
+653 AAPEAKPAA
-662 PESSAKSAAVAAAL
+662 SAKSAAVAAAL

-683 AAESGDNVQA
+683 AAESGPAPERSGNKDANKA
-693 EVSAAEAPQADPK
+693 ESSETKSSPASHETAD
-706 KAAVAA
+706 
-712 ALAKARARKA
+712 
-722 AEAAGESAGSSR
+722 
-734 AGTGAEAEAKAK
+734 
-746 AKEPSGSA
+746 
-754 KAASSD
+754 AASLA
-760 PKKAALAA
+760 PKKAALVA
-768 ALARAKARKQAEYSA
+768 ALARAKARKQAESA
-783 QHTAEAAPENSV
+783 STVTKMAAGVPVRSAENSE
-795 KGSGADESAGGAA
+795 KAESSGSSGKDH
-808 SPVKAAAADPRKA
+808 AADPRKA
-821 AVAAVLARARARKK
+821 AVAAALARARAKK
-835 AGSEESSED
+835 QSVAGNINKQD
-844 SGDQEKALK
+844 QAAKSGDEQAH
-853 SEEERAPSEE
+853 SEE

>member
-8 AKIRAGKTWGFHGG
+8 AKIRAGKTWRFHGG

-48 PVRQHSGDAGTVVVK
+48 PVRQHSGDAGTIVVK
-63 TGDYVRKGDPL
+63 AGDHVRKGDPL

-84 VSAPTSGTIGKIGLH
+84 VSAPTSGTITKIGLH

-119 DEWRERHPVAD
+119 DEWRERHPIAD
-130 FRTKTPEEL
+130 FRTKSPEEL

-189 MREKAEEIVEGIR
+189 MREKAEEIVEGVR
-202 ILQYILKPEVTI
+202 ILKYILKPDAAI

-220 KPEAAEAVRKCVTSE
+220 KPEAAKAISDAVKE
-235 DDIIVRVLETRY
+235 GDDIIVRVLETRY

-285 IKRAVEDDEPL
+285 IKRAVKDDEPL

-327 KCGWHGEA
+327 RCGWHGEA
-335 RNELILG
+335 KNELILG

-353 DVSVTKTVNCVFSPD
+353 DVSVTKTINCVFSPD

-481 IAALKETSAAK
+481 IAALKETRRRTRQQHLTELQSRQPRLLEMALQEHQHPRLPRQEQLSLRARLLRQRSRGQRPRRQRRQLRASPLCPMPRLTLTLLQVHPRLQRPPEHLQQALMRRDLRPGARRARLLPRRSPGQRRGK
-492 AESSAASANAA
+492 LPETALLHQRHRSRSLPPPQQSLRPAPGQRLLPRRSPRQKPGRPRRAVRLPRLTHILTARLAELLRQIRRRPRLPRRSPRQGPGKQRQP
-503 AEATKAETAASASH
+503 TKALRT
-517 EAVTAKPKSAAL
+517 KM
-529 AAALARAKAAKARQ
+529 
-543 EAESKAGASETAA
+543 
-556 DAGAERG
+556 
-563 ASDAP
+563 
-568 AANGAIS
+568 
-575 ASAESQGTQAASA
+575 
-588 KSRALAAALARAKAR
+588 
-603 KAESTDRAEGYGKAD
+603 
-618 STDKAEVH
+618 
-626 DKAEGTDKAEVH
+626 
-638 DKAEGSGTSSSEARE
+638 
-653 QGAAAPAAR
+653 
-662 PESSAKSAAVAAAL
+662 
-676 AKARARK
+676 
-683 AAESGDNVQA
+683 VQ
-693 EVSAAEAPQADPK
+693 VP
-706 KAAVAA
+706 
-712 ALAKARARKA
+712 
-722 AEAAGESAGSSR
+722 
-734 AGTGAEAEAKAK
+734 
-746 AKEPSGSA
+746 
-754 KAASSD
+754 
-760 PKKAALAA
+760 
-768 ALARAKARKQAEYSA
+768 
-783 QHTAEAAPENSV
+783 
-795 KGSGADESAGGAA
+795 
-808 SPVKAAAADPRKA
+808 
-821 AVAAVLARARARKK
+821 
-835 AGSEESSED
+835 
-844 SGDQEKALK
+844 
-853 SEEERAPSEE
+853 
-863 NK
+863 

>member
-8 AKIRAGKTWGFHGG
+8 AKIRAGKTWRFHGG
-22 IHPAEHKKESS
+22 IHPAEHKDESS
-33 ETPIERLEPASVYIV
+33 ESPIERLEPASVYIV
-48 PVRQHSGDAGTVVVK
+48 PVRQHSGDAGTIVVK

-84 VSAPTSGTIGKIGLH
+84 VSAPTSGTIAKIGLH
-99 TAPHQSGLPDLE
+99 TAPHQSGLEDLE

-119 DEWRERHPVAD
+119 DEWRERHPIAD
-130 FRTKTPEEL
+130 FRTKSPQEL

-189 MREKAEEIVEGIR
+189 MREKAEEIIEGIR
-202 ILQYILKPEVTI
+202 ILQYILKPEVAI

-220 KPEAAEAVRKCVTSE
+220 KPEAAEAISKCVTPD
-235 DDIIVRVLETRY
+235 DDIILRVLETRY

-327 KCGWHGEA
+327 RCGWHGEA

-353 DVSVTKTVNCVFSPD
+353 DVSVTKTINCVFSPD

-442 AKAKIREESAEARKK
+442 AKARLREEAAEARKK

-481 IAALKETSAAK
+481 IAALKETSAPK
-492 AESSAASANAA
+492 ADSTAA
-503 AEATKAETAASASH
+503 AGVTAAAAAGNGAASASS
-517 EAVTAKPKSAAL
+517 AAGTAKPKSAAL
-529 AAALARAKAAKARQ
+529 AAALARAKAAKAK
-543 EAESKAGASETAA
+543 EAAQNEAAASNAAADSGAASGASQAAAAAGAS
-556 DAGAERG
+556 
-563 ASDAP
+563 
-568 AANGAIS
+568 S
-575 ASAESQGTQAASA
+575 ASAEAQGTAAGST
-588 KSRALAAALARAKAR
+588 KSKALAAALARAKAR
-603 KAESTDRAEGYGKAD
+603 KAAGNA
-618 STDKAEVH
+618 
-626 DKAEGTDKAEVH
+626 
-638 DKAEGSGTSSSEARE
+638 TSSAEAQE
-653 QGAAAPAAR
+653 QESAAPAAK
-662 PESSAKSAAVAAAL
+662 PESGARSAAVAAAL

-683 AAESGDNVQA
+683 AA
-693 EVSAAEAPQADPK
+693 
-706 KAAVAA
+706 
-712 ALAKARARKA
+712 
-722 AEAAGESAGSSR
+722 AAGESSENRESAGAASAESTSESQ
-734 AGTGAEAEAKAK
+734 AGTGAEREAEENSNSVKA
-746 AKEPSGSA
+746 PSA
-754 KAASSD
+754 D

-768 ALARAKARKQAEYSA
+768 ALARAKARKQAESNA
-783 QHTAEAAPENSV
+783 EPAAEAAPANPV
-795 KGSGADESAGGAA
+795 KSAGEDDSAESAGSETSSA
-808 SPVKAAAADPRKA
+808 KAPTADPRKA
-821 AVAAVLARARARKK
+821 AVAAALARARARKK
-835 AGSEESSED
+835 AIGEAGSED
-844 SGDQEKALK
+844 SGSQGKTAK

>member
-8 AKIRAGKTWGFHGG
+8 RKIREGKTWRFHGG

-33 ETPIERLEPASVYIV
+33 ESPIERLEPASVYIV
-48 PVRQHSGDAGTVVVK
+48 PVRQHSGDAGTIVVK
-63 TGDYVRKGDPL
+63 IGDHVRKGDPL
-74 TRSSGRRDLP
+74 TKSSGRRDLP
-84 VSAPTSGTIGKIGLH
+84 VSAPTSGTISKIGLH
-99 TAPHQSGLPDLE
+99 TAAHQSGLPDTE
-111 ITITPDGK
+111 ITITSDGK
-119 DEWRERHPVAD
+119 DEWRERHPLED

-139 LSIIHQAGIAG
+139 LSVIHSAGIAG

-165 VGKTHILI
+165 LGKTHILI

-189 MREKAEEIVEGIR
+189 MREKAAEIIEGVR
-202 ILQYILKPEVTI
+202 IIQHILKPEVTL
-214 IAIEDN
+214 IAVEDN
-220 KPEAAEAVRKCVTSE
+220 KPEAAEELKSAIKTD

-353 DVSVTKTVNCVFSPD
+353 DVSVTKTINCVFSPD

-442 AKAKIREESAEARKK
+442 AKARLREESAEARKK

-481 IAALKETSAAK
+481 IAALKESSAPKADSAA
-492 AESSAASANAA
+492 ATANNEQ
-503 AEATKAETAASASH
+503 EAQKSASASS
-517 EAVTAKPKSAAL
+517 ENASKPRSAAL
-529 AAALARAKAAKARQ
+529 AAALARAKAAKAKNGQ
-543 EAESKAGASETAA
+543 KNETEAAQAGTSVDAAAGNSQTGSAAGKATETPEANGTAA
-556 DAGAERG
+556 G
-563 ASDAP
+563 S
-568 AANGAIS
+568 
-575 ASAESQGTQAASA
+575 T
-588 KSRALAAALARAKAR
+588 KSKALAAALARAKA
-603 KAESTDRAEGYGKAD
+603 KKTAGSGASDTTEIQTKEQEAAESQSKPA
-618 STDKAEVH
+618 
-626 DKAEGTDKAEVH
+626 
-638 DKAEGSGTSSSEARE
+638 SG
-653 QGAAAPAAR
+653 
-662 PESSAKSAAVAAAL
+662 AKSVAVAAAL

-683 AAESGDNVQA
+683 QAEANGGDSGKTTETNDAAEISGS
-693 EVSAAEAPQADPK
+693 SAAPDADPK

-712 ALAKARARKA
+712 AHAKARARKA
-722 AEAAGESAGSSR
+722 AESGPAPESSGNKDANKAESSETESSP
-734 AGTGAEAEAKAK
+734 ASHETAD
-746 AKEPSGSA
+746 
-754 KAASSD
+754 AASLD

-768 ALARAKARKQAEYSA
+768 ALARAKARKQ
-783 QHTAEAAPENSV
+783 T
-795 KGSGADESAGGAA
+795 ESASTVTKMAA
-808 SPVKAAAADPRKA
+808 GVPGKSAENGEKAESSGSSGKDHTADPRKA
-821 AVAAVLARARARKK
+821 AVAAALARARAKK
-835 AGSEESSED
+835 LSAAGNINKQD
-844 SGDQEKALK
+844 QAAKSGDDQAN
-853 SEEERAPSEE
+853 SEE

>member
-8 AKIRAGKTWGFHGG
+8 AKIRAGKTWRFHGG

-48 PVRQHSGDAGTVVVK
+48 PVRQHSGDAGTIVVK
-63 TGDYVRKGDPL
+63 AGDYVRKGDLL

-84 VSAPTSGTIGKIGLH
+84 VSAPTSGTIAKIGLH
-99 TAPHQSGLPDLE
+99 TAPHQSGLEDLE

-130 FRTKTPEEL
+130 FRTKSPEEL
-139 LSIIHQAGIAG
+139 LSVIHSAGIAG

-202 ILQYILKPEVTI
+202 ILKYILKPEVAI

-220 KPEAAEAVRKCVTSE
+220 KQEAAKAIKDAVRE
-235 DDIIVRVLETRY
+235 DDDIIVRVLETRY

-327 KCGWHGEA
+327 KCQWHGEA
-335 RNELILG
+335 KNELILG

-442 AKAKIREESAEARKK
+442 AKARLREEAAEARKK

-474 AAARKAR
+474 AAARKSR
-481 IAALKETSAAK
+481 IAALKETSAPK
-492 AESSAASANAA
+492 ADPTAASDGAAVTAATAAGNGSAGTSASASSAAG
-503 AEATKAETAASASH
+503 
-517 EAVTAKPKSAAL
+517 TAKPKSAAL
-529 AAALARAKAAKARQ
+529 AAALARAKAQKAK
-543 EAESKAGASETAA
+543 EAAQSQSAVSNAAADADTASGASQAAAAAGAS
-556 DAGAERG
+556 
-563 ASDAP
+563 
-568 AANGAIS
+568 S
-575 ASAESQGTQAASA
+575 ASADAQRSAAGSA
-588 KSRALAAALARAKAR
+588 KSKALAAALARAKAR
-603 KAESTDRAEGYGKAD
+603 KAAGN
-618 STDKAEVH
+618 
-626 DKAEGTDKAEVH
+626 
-638 DKAEGSGTSSSEARE
+638 GTSSSEAQE
-653 QGAAAPAAR
+653 QEPAAPAAK
-662 PESSAKSAAVAAAL
+662 PEAGARSAAVAAAL
-676 AKARARK
+676 AKAKARK
-683 AAESGDNVQA
+683 AAESGETPKADTHPDSQA
-693 EVSAAEAPQADPK
+693 GGASQADPK

-722 AEAAGESAGSSR
+722 AAADESSENKDGAGAVSAESTSDSQAGAR
-734 AGTGAEAEAKAK
+734 AEREAK
-746 AKEPSGSA
+746 ENSNSA
-754 KAASSD
+754 KAPAAD

-768 ALARAKARKQAEYSA
+768 ALARAKARKQAETDA
-783 QHTAEAAPENSV
+783 QPAAEAAPANPVKSAGEDNS
-795 KGSGADESAGGAA
+795 AESAGSETSSAKA
-808 SPVKAAAADPRKA
+808 SAADPRKA
-821 AVAAVLARARARKK
+821 AVAAALARARARKK
-835 AGSEESSED
+835 AIGQASSED
-844 SGDQEKALK
+844 SGSQEKAAK

>member
-8 AKIRAGKTWGFHGG
+8 AKIRAGKTWRFHGG

-48 PVRQHSGDAGTVVVK
+48 PVRQHSGDAGTIVVK

-84 VSAPTSGTIGKIGLH
+84 VSAPTSGTIAKIGLH
-99 TAPHQSGLPDLE
+99 TAPHQSGLEDLE

-119 DEWRERHPVAD
+119 NEWRERHPVED
-130 FRTKTPEEL
+130 FRTRTPEEL

-189 MREKAEEIVEGIR
+189 MREKATEIVEGIR
-202 ILQYILKPEVTI
+202 ILKYILKPEVAI

-220 KPEAAEAVRKCVTSE
+220 KQEAAKAIKDAVRE
-235 DDIIVRVLETRY
+235 DDDIIVRVLETRY

-296 VERVVTVTGNN
+296 VERIVTVTGNN

-327 KCGWHGEA
+327 KCEWHGEA

-353 DVSVTKTVNCVFSPD
+353 DVSVTKTINCVFSPD
-368 STEVMSYD
+368 SSEVMSYD

-427 FVCPSRIPLVRYIRI
+427 FVCPSRIPLVRFIRI
-442 AKAKIREESAEARKK
+442 AKARIREESAEARKK

-481 IAALKETSAAK
+481 IAALKESSAPKADSAATGT
-492 AESSAASANAA
+492 ASAAQEAHKPASTA
-503 AEATKAETAASASH
+503 AENTS
-517 EAVTAKPKSAAL
+517 KPRSAAL
-529 AAALARAKAAKARQ
+529 AAALARAKAAKAKNGQ
-543 EAESKAGASETAA
+543 KNETEATQAGASANAASGNSRAGTAA
-556 DAGAERG
+556 VTAAENYGAKPSAG
-563 ASDAP
+563 
-568 AANGAIS
+568 
-575 ASAESQGTQAASA
+575 SA
-588 KSRALAAALARAKAR
+588 KSKALAAALARAKA
-603 KAESTDRAEGYGKAD
+603 KKAAES
-618 STDKAEVH
+618 
-626 DKAEGTDKAEVH
+626 
-638 DKAEGSGTSSSEARE
+638 GSSGSPASQDEEKDT
-653 QGAAAPAAR
+653 AAPEAKPAA
-662 PESSAKSAAVAAAL
+662 SAKSAAVAAAL

-683 AAESGDNVQA
+683 AAESGPAPERSGNKDANKA
-693 EVSAAEAPQADPK
+693 ESSETKSSPASHETAD
-706 KAAVAA
+706 
-712 ALAKARARKA
+712 
-722 AEAAGESAGSSR
+722 
-734 AGTGAEAEAKAK
+734 
-746 AKEPSGSA
+746 
-754 KAASSD
+754 AASLA
-760 PKKAALAA
+760 PKKAALVA
-768 ALARAKARKQAEYSA
+768 ALARAKARKQAESA
-783 QHTAEAAPENSV
+783 STVTKMAAGVPVRSAENSE
-795 KGSGADESAGGAA
+795 KAESSGSSGKDH
-808 SPVKAAAADPRKA
+808 AADPRKA
-821 AVAAVLARARARKK
+821 AVAAALARARAKK
-835 AGSEESSED
+835 QSVAGNINKQD
-844 SGDQEKALK
+844 QAAKSGDEQAH
-853 SEEERAPSEE
+853 SEE

>member
-8 AKIRAGKTWGFHGG
+8 AKIRAGKTWRFHGG
-22 IHPAEHKKESS
+22 IHPAEHKDESAG
-33 ETPIERLEPASVYIV
+33 TPIERLEPASVYIV
-48 PVRQHSGDAGTVVVK
+48 PVRQHSGDAGTIVVK
-63 TGDYVRKGDPL
+63 AGDYVRKGDPL

-84 VSAPTSGTIGKIGLH
+84 VSAPTSGTIARIGLH

-119 DEWRERHPVAD
+119 DEWRERNPVAD

-139 LSIIHQAGIAG
+139 LSVIHQAGIAG
-150 MGGAGFPADQKIAGA
+150 MGGAWFPADQKIAGA
-165 VGKTHILI
+165 LGKTHILI

-189 MREKAEEIVEGIR
+189 MREKAAEIVEGIR
-202 ILQYILKPEVTI
+202 ILKYILKPEVAI

-220 KPEAAEAVRKCVTSE
+220 KPEAAEELKSAIKTD

-296 VERVVTVTGNN
+296 VERIVTVTGNN

-327 KCGWHGEA
+327 KCKWHGEA

-442 AKAKIREESAEARKK
+442 AKARIREESAEARKK
-457 QNTERLI
+457 LNTERLI

-481 IAALKETSAAK
+481 IAAFKESAAPK
-492 AESSAASANAA
+492 ADAPASGNAPQSP
-503 AEATKAETAASASH
+503 AASASGKAPGQAAGH
-517 EAVTAKPKSAAL
+517 AEAAAKPKSAAL
-529 AAALARAKAAKARQ
+529 AAALARAKAGKAKNETKNET
-543 EAESKAGASETAA
+543 EAAQAGASASAAAGNSRAGTAA
-556 DAGAERG
+556 VAAAENSGAK
-563 ASDAP
+563 P
-568 AANGAIS
+568 AAG
-575 ASAESQGTQAASA
+575 SA
-588 KSRALAAALARAKAR
+588 KSRALAAALARAKA
-603 KAESTDRAEGYGKAD
+603 KKAAESGSSGAPA
-618 STDKAEVH
+618 SH
-626 DKAEGTDKAEVH
+626 DEEKETAA
-638 DKAEGSGTSSSEARE
+638 SEAK
-653 QGAAAPAAR
+653 PAAG
-662 PESSAKSAAVAAAL
+662 AKSAAVAAAL

-683 AAESGDNVQA
+683 AAESGETPEMAGNDG
-693 EVSAAEAPQADPK
+693 P
-706 KAAVAA
+706 
-712 ALAKARARKA
+712 AKA
-722 AEAAGESAGSSR
+722 ESS
-734 AGTGAEAEAKAK
+734 EAKAP
-746 AKEPSGSA
+746 ADTNGTADRPSA
-754 KAASSD
+754 N

-768 ALARAKARKQAEYSA
+768 ALARAKARKQA
-783 QHTAEAAPENSV
+783 V
-795 KGSGADESAGGAA
+795 
-808 SPVKAAAADPRKA
+808 
-821 AVAAVLARARARKK
+821 
-835 AGSEESSED
+835 
-844 SGDQEKALK
+844 SGDINQDQAAN
-853 SEEERAPSEE
+853 SGEEQAPSEE

>member
-8 AKIRAGKTWGFHGG
+8 AKIRAGKTWRFHGG
-22 IHPAEHKKESS
+22 IHPAEHKDESS

-48 PVRQHSGDAGTVVVK
+48 PVRQHSGDAGTIVVK

-74 TRSSGRRDLP
+74 TKSSGRRDLP
-84 VSAPTSGTIGKIGLH
+84 VSAPTSGAIAKIGLH
-99 TAPHQSGLPDLE
+99 TAPHQSGLEDLE

-119 DEWRERHPVAD
+119 DEWRERHPIAD
-130 FRTKTPEEL
+130 FRTKSPEEL
-139 LSIIHQAGIAG
+139 LSVIHNAGIAG

-202 ILQYILKPEVTI
+202 ILKYILKPEVAI

-220 KPEAAEAVRKCVTSE
+220 KPEAAKAIKDAVRE
-235 DDIIVRVLETRY
+235 DDDIIVRVLETRY

-273 GIEMQNVATTYA
+273 GIEMQNVATPYA

-296 VERVVTVTGNN
+296 VERIVTITGKN

-327 KCGWHGEA
+327 KCVWHGEA

-353 DVSVTKTVNCVFSPD
+353 DVSVTKTINCVFSPD

-474 AAARKAR
+474 AAARKSR
-481 IAALKETSAAK
+481 IAALKETSAPK
-492 AESSAASANAA
+492 ADPTAASDGAAVTAATAAGNGSAGTSASASSAAGAA
-503 AEATKAETAASASH
+503 R
-517 EAVTAKPKSAAL
+517 PKSAAL
-529 AAALARAKAAKARQ
+529 AAALARAKAQKTK
-543 EAESKAGASETAA
+543 EAAQNEAAASNAAA
-556 DAGAERG
+556 DAGAASG
-563 ASDAP
+563 AS
-568 AANGAIS
+568 
-575 ASAESQGTQAASA
+575 QTAASA
-588 KSRALAAALARAKAR
+588 DVTSVSAEAQGSAAGSAKSKALAAALARAKAR
-603 KAESTDRAEGYGKAD
+603 KAAGNC
-618 STDKAEVH
+618 
-626 DKAEGTDKAEVH
+626 
-638 DKAEGSGTSSSEARE
+638 TSSSEAQE
-653 QGAAAPAAR
+653 QEPATPAAK
-662 PESSAKSAAVAAAL
+662 PEAGARSAAVAAAL
-676 AKARARK
+676 AKAKAR
-683 AAESGDNVQA
+683 
-693 EVSAAEAPQADPK
+693 

-722 AEAAGESAGSSR
+722 AAAGESSENRECAGAVSAESTSESQ
-734 AGTGAEAEAKAK
+734 AGAGAEREAK
-746 AKEPSGSA
+746 ENSNSA
-754 KAASSD
+754 KAPAAD

-768 ALARAKARKQAEYSA
+768 ALARAKARKQAETDA
-783 QHTAEAAPENSV
+783 QPAAEAAPANPVKSAGEDNS
-795 KGSGADESAGGAA
+795 AESAGSETSSAKA
-808 SPVKAAAADPRKA
+808 SAADPRKA
-821 AVAAVLARARARKK
+821 AVAAALARARARKK
-835 AGSEESSED
+835 AIGEASSED
-844 SGDQEKALK
+844 SGSQEKAAK
-853 SEEERAPSEE
+853 REEERAPSEE

>member
-8 AKIRAGKTWGFHGG
+8 AKIRAGKTWRFHGG
-22 IHPAEHKKESS
+22 IHPAEHKDESS
-33 ETPIERLEPASVYIV
+33 GTPIERLEPASVYIV
-48 PVRQHSGDAGTVVVK
+48 PVRQHSGDAGTIVVK
-63 TGDYVRKGDPL
+63 VGDYVRKGDPL

-84 VSAPTSGTIGKIGLH
+84 VSAPTSGTIAKIGLH
-99 TAPHQSGLPDLE
+99 TAPHQSGLEDLE

-119 DEWRERHPVAD
+119 DEWRERHPVSD
-130 FRTKTPEEL
+130 FRTKSPEEL
-139 LSIIHQAGIAG
+139 LSIIHNAGIAG

-165 VGKTHILI
+165 VGRTHILI

-189 MREKAEEIVEGIR
+189 MRESAAEIIEGVR
-202 ILQYILKPEVTI
+202 ILQYILKPEVAI

-220 KPEAAEAVRKCVTSE
+220 KPEAAKAIKDAVKE
-235 DDIIVRVLETRY
+235 DDDIIVRVLETRY

-296 VERVVTVTGNN
+296 VERIVTVTGNN
-307 FGRKGNFI
+307 FGRRGNFI

-327 KCGWHGEA
+327 KCQWHGEA

-353 DVSVTKTVNCVFSPD
+353 DVSVTKTINCVFSPD

-442 AKAKIREESAEARKK
+442 AKARLREESAEARKK

-481 IAALKETSAAK
+481 IAALKESSAPKADSAA
-492 AESSAASANAA
+492 ATANNEQ
-503 AEATKAETAASASH
+503 EAQKSASASS
-517 EAVTAKPKSAAL
+517 ENASKPRSAAL
-529 AAALARAKAAKARQ
+529 AAALARAKAAKAKNGQ
-543 EAESKAGASETAA
+543 KNETEAAQAGTSVDAAAGNSQTGSAAGKATETPEANGTAA
-556 DAGAERG
+556 G
-563 ASDAP
+563 S
-568 AANGAIS
+568 
-575 ASAESQGTQAASA
+575 T
-588 KSRALAAALARAKAR
+588 KSKALAAALARAKA
-603 KAESTDRAEGYGKAD
+603 KKTAGSGASDTTEIQTKEQEAAESQSKPA
-618 STDKAEVH
+618 
-626 DKAEGTDKAEVH
+626 
-638 DKAEGSGTSSSEARE
+638 SG
-653 QGAAAPAAR
+653 
-662 PESSAKSAAVAAAL
+662 AKSVAVAAAL

-683 AAESGDNVQA
+683 QAEANGGDSGKTTETNDAAEISGS
-693 EVSAAEAPQADPK
+693 SAAPDADPK

-712 ALAKARARKA
+712 AHAKARARKA
-722 AEAAGESAGSSR
+722 AESGPAPESSGNKDANKAESSE
-734 AGTGAEAEAKAK
+734 TKASP
-746 AKEPSGSA
+746 ASHETA
-754 KAASSD
+754 DAASSD

-768 ALARAKARKQAEYSA
+768 ALARAKARKQAESA
-783 QHTAEAAPENSV
+783 STV
-795 KGSGADESAGGAA
+795 TK
-808 SPVKAAAADPRKA
+808 KAAGVPGKSAENGEKAESSGSSGKDHTENPRKA
-821 AVAAVLARARARKK
+821 AVAAALARARAKK
-835 AGSEESSED
+835 QSAAGNINKPDQAAKSGEE
-844 SGDQEKALK
+844 Q
-853 SEEERAPSEE
+853 APSEE

>member
-8 AKIRAGKTWGFHGG
+8 AKIRAGKTWRFHGG
-22 IHPAEHKKESS
+22 IHPAEHKDESS
-33 ETPIERLEPASVYIV
+33 ESPIERLEPAWVYIV
-48 PVRQHSGDAGTVVVK
+48 PVRQHSGDAGTIVVK

-74 TRSSGRRDLP
+74 TKSSGRRDLP
-84 VSAPTSGTIGKIGLH
+84 VSAPTSGTISTIGLH
-99 TAPHQSGLPDLE
+99 TAAHQSGLEDLE

-119 DEWRERHPVAD
+119 DEWRERHPIGD
-130 FRTKTPEEL
+130 FRTKSPEEL
-139 LSIIHQAGIAG
+139 LSIIHNAGIAG

-189 MREKAEEIVEGIR
+189 MRESAAEIIEGVR
-202 ILQYILKPEVTI
+202 ILQYILKPEVAI

-220 KPEAAEAVRKCVTSE
+220 KPEAAQAIKDAVRE
-235 DDIIVRVLETRY
+235 DDDIIVRVLETRY

-296 VERVVTVTGNN
+296 IERIVTVTGKN

-327 KCGWHGEA
+327 KCKWHGEA

-353 DVSVTKTVNCVFSPD
+353 DVSITKTINCVFSPD

-442 AKAKIREESAEARKK
+442 AKARIREEAAEARKK
-457 QNTERLI
+457 ENTERLI

-481 IAALKETSAAK
+481 IAALKEGAAPKPAVPASSTS
-492 AESSAASANAA
+492 SPAASGAAAAAA
-503 AEATKAETAASASH
+503 AESPAQAVKASETA
-517 EAVTAKPKSAAL
+517 AKPKSAAL
-529 AAALARAKAAKARQ
+529 AAALARAKATKAKSGAALQ
-543 EAESKAGASETAA
+543 GGNLSGASGL
-556 DAGAERG
+556 DAGA
-563 ASDAP
+563 AAKPDVP
-568 AANGAIS
+568 AAAGAASGNASSENS
-575 ASAESQGTQAASA
+575 AAGSA
-588 KSRALAAALARAKAR
+588 KSKALAAALSRAKA
-603 KAESTDRAEGYGKAD
+603 KKAAESA
-618 STDKAEVH
+618 S
-626 DKAEGTDKAEVH
+626 
-638 DKAEGSGTSSSEARE
+638 SGASESQAQKQDAPE
-653 QGAAAPAAR
+653 PEPKPAAN
-662 PESSAKSAAVAAAL
+662 AKSAAVAAAL

-683 AAESGDNVQA
+683 MAEAAGGDSGKTEPNKAADGKGA
-693 EVSAAEAPQADPK
+693 SAAASGANPK

-722 AEAAGESAGSSR
+722 AESGAAAESAGNSQENNAQS
-734 AGTGAEAEAKAK
+734 ADAKAPADAQK
-746 AKEPSGSA
+746 SA
-754 KAASSD
+754 DESSAD

-768 ALARAKARKQAEYSA
+768 ALARAKARKHARSEGAEESPQSSGSSA
-783 QHTAEAAPENSV
+783 RAP
-795 KGSGADESAGGAA
+795 
-808 SPVKAAAADPRKA
+808 AADPRK
-821 AVAAVLARARARKK
+821 VAAALARARAKK
-835 AGSEESSED
+835 QPAAALSSSQDKAE
-844 SGDQEKALK
+844 SGDKE
-853 SEEERAPSEE
+853 SPSEE

>member
-8 AKIRAGKTWGFHGG
+8 AKIRAGKTWRFHGG
-22 IHPAEHKKESS
+22 IHPAEHKDESS
-33 ETPIERLEPASVYIV
+33 ETPVERLEPASVYIV
-48 PVRQHSGDAGTVVVK
+48 PVRQHSGDAGTIVVK
-63 TGDYVRKGDPL
+63 AGDYVRKGDPL

-84 VSAPTSGTIGKIGLH
+84 VSAPTSGTIAKIGLH
-99 TAPHQSGLPDLE
+99 TAPHQSGLEDIE

-119 DEWRERHPVAD
+119 DEWRERHPIED
-130 FRTKTPEEL
+130 FRTKSPQEL
-139 LSIIHQAGIAG
+139 LSIIHNAGIAG

-189 MREKAEEIVEGIR
+189 MREKAAEIVKGIR
-202 ILQYILKPEVTI
+202 ILQYILKPEVTL

-220 KPEAAEAVRKCVTSE
+220 KPEAAKAIKDAVRE
-235 DDIIVRVLETRY
+235 GDDIIVRVLETRY
-247 PTGAARPLIR
+247 PTGAARPLLR
-257 RLTGIE
+257 RLTGLE
-263 VGYTSRSTDF
+263 ARYTSRSTDF

-285 IKRAVEDDEPL
+285 IKRAVDDDEPL
-296 VERVVTVTGNN
+296 VERIVTVTGNN
-307 FGRKGNFI
+307 FGRRGNFI

-327 KCGWHGEA
+327 KCKWHGEA

-353 DVSVTKTVNCVFSPD
+353 DVSVTKTINCVFSPD

-442 AKAKIREESAEARKK
+442 AKARLREESAEARKK

-481 IAALKETSAAK
+481 IAALKESSAPKADSAAATATNEQEVQK
-492 AESSAASANAA
+492 SVSAA
-503 AEATKAETAASASH
+503 AENTS
-517 EAVTAKPKSAAL
+517 KPRSAAL
-529 AAALARAKAAKARQ
+529 AAALARAKAAKAKNGQ
-543 EAESKAGASETAA
+543 KNETEATQAGASANAASGNSRAGTAA
-556 DAGAERG
+556 VTAAENYGAKPSAG
-563 ASDAP
+563 
-568 AANGAIS
+568 
-575 ASAESQGTQAASA
+575 SA
-588 KSRALAAALARAKAR
+588 KSKALAAALARAKA
-603 KAESTDRAEGYGKAD
+603 KKAAES
-618 STDKAEVH
+618 
-626 DKAEGTDKAEVH
+626 
-638 DKAEGSGTSSSEARE
+638 GSSGSPASQDEEKDT
-653 QGAAAPAAR
+653 AAPEAKPAA
-662 PESSAKSAAVAAAL
+662 SAKSAAVAAAL

-683 AAESGDNVQA
+683 AAESGPAPERSGNKDANKA
-693 EVSAAEAPQADPK
+693 ESSETKSSPASHETAD
-706 KAAVAA
+706 
-712 ALAKARARKA
+712 
-722 AEAAGESAGSSR
+722 
-734 AGTGAEAEAKAK
+734 
-746 AKEPSGSA
+746 
-754 KAASSD
+754 AASLA
-760 PKKAALAA
+760 PKKAALVA
-768 ALARAKARKQAEYSA
+768 ALARAKARKQAESA
-783 QHTAEAAPENSV
+783 STVTKMAAGVPVRSAENSE
-795 KGSGADESAGGAA
+795 KAESSGSSGKDH
-808 SPVKAAAADPRKA
+808 AADPRKA
-821 AVAAVLARARARKK
+821 AVAAALARARAKK
-835 AGSEESSED
+835 QSVAGNINKQD
-844 SGDQEKALK
+844 QAAKSGDEQAH
-853 SEEERAPSEE
+853 SEE